1 MPLNLEILMKNLVR
15 RTSSFTR
22 EQGKKLIKEAYIKDV
37 KGKSIDGVYHIYGRV
52 LNEDKNW
59 DYDTHLKINMKNNE
73 IIGVNCSCETFKE
86 NSKQVKNY
94 MCKHI
99 SATGDA
105 FYSLAKKKIASKKP
119 MIKVENR
126 LVKENEKN
134 NEQQEKRFLS
144 LDISIKHMVKE
155 GIQFFNCE
163 FRIGVGNSNLILDLK
178 DFLYKNSLKKPLKFN
193 DSFTYNPLKDDFLKE
208 DKRILQFIG
217 ANSDKINGRY
227 LRLRQNSLKDFLKLI
242 DEKKK
247 INFNFNSIN
256 YEVKVRK
263 ENVPVA
269 LTLKEGKE
277 GFILS
282 HHKKFPVILNNTGDV
297 MFFDRNLYLPRKRQ
311 LEYYI
316 PIHKLFLKNNTITY
330 KKTLENLKNLLE
342 ELKNISKN
350 IVLDENVKIFKEKLM
365 KTTFY
370 FYENKGEIYCNVK
383 IDYCGYI
390 IDLIRDEK
398 DNSFLRDLK
407 SEKYIEFQLER
418 FKFIK
423 REEDFCFIG
432 DEEAMYDFFSKGLKK
447 IKEHGDVILS
457 KELQEFKVID
467 SSLISSELSELINF
481 YKLKFDFGDF
491 NIQELRESI
500 DAMKNGKRFYKTK
513 KTYLDLEEPGII
525 HFLNLLEDLGLDN
538 ISNNEINI
546 DKSKV
551 LYIQEKLKDRN
562 LSFIKGGKVL
572 QEIVN
577 KLLNKEFKR
586 KLVPKALN
594 AELRSYQKEGFKWI
608 NEITDLGFG
617 GVLADDMGLGKTL
630 QIIAFLLSQKKS
642 KSIVVVPTS
651 VIYNWMDEFEKF
663 APSLRIGLVHGSKT
677 RRDKVLNDF
686 KRSLGIKLDYMDTF
700 EGLDLDEE
708 ENINNSKEGKNKS
721 NDKNKT
727 KKSSKSY
734 ERYDILLT
742 TYGTLKNDE
751 EAYDNLSFDY
761 CIIDEAQN
769 IKNPSAQATL
779 SVKKIKSRCNI
790 ALTGTPIENNLM
802 ELWSIFDFVMPGYL
816 FTKERFR
823 ERFILDENN
832 LDELKSL
839 ITPFILRRLK
849 EDVLSE
855 LPEKLEKKY
864 LVEMKGKQKQI
875 YNSYVKAIKTK
886 LNESKISGKIGNE
899 KINLFAYL
907 TKLREIC
914 LDPSIV
920 IPEYNGGSG
929 KLIVVK
935 EIVKDASESGKKIL
949 LFSQFT
955 SVLKKIEDDFKREG
969 ISHLYLDGGTSAK
982 ERVERVKKFNED
994 ESIKVFLISLKAG
1007 GVGLNLTSASVVI
1020 HFDPWWNPAVEDQAT
1035 DRAHRFGQE
1044 NRVEVIKLVAKDT
1057 IEEKIVL
1064 MQEDKRELIQSLMD
1078 GKTMDGKGLK
1088 RLTEEE
1094 IAKLFE

>member
-1 MPLNLEILMKNLVR
+1 MNLDIFMKNLVR

-22 EQGKKLIKEAYIKDV
+22 EQGKKLIQEAYVKDV
-37 KGKSIDGVYHIYGRV
+37 KGKSIDGIYHIYGSV
-52 LNEDKNW
+52 LNDDKNW
-59 DYDTHLKINMKNNE
+59 DYNTHIKINMKNSD
-73 IIGVNCSCETFKE
+73 IMGTNCSCETFKE
-86 NSKQVKNY
+86 NSKHIKNY
-94 MCKHI
+94 VCKHI
-99 SATGDA
+99 SATNDV
-105 FYSLAKKKIASKKP
+105 FYSLAKKKMQKNKLKSNNKP
-119 MIKVENR
+119 K
-126 LVKENEKN
+126 LVKEKNEEHKGK
-134 NEQQEKRFLS
+134 EKRFLS
-144 LDISIKHMVKE
+144 LDINIKHMVKE
-155 GIQFFNCE
+155 GITLFNCE
-163 FRIGVGNSNLILDLK
+163 FRIGAGNLNLILDLK

-193 DSFTYNPLKDDFLKE
+193 DGFTYNPLKDEFLDE
-208 DKRILQFIG
+208 DKRVLQFVASHKDMI
-217 ANSDKINGRY
+217 SGRY
-227 LRLRQNSLKDFLKLI
+227 LRLKQNNLKDFLKLI

-256 YEVKVRK
+256 YEVKVKK

-277 GFILS
+277 EFVLS
-282 HHKKFPVILNNTGDV
+282 HHKKFPVLLNNLGDV

-330 KKTLENLKNLLE
+330 KKSLESLRNLLE

-350 IVLDENVKIFKEKLM
+350 IVLDENIRAFKEKIM
-365 KTTFY
+365 KTTFNLY
-370 FYENKGEIYCNVK
+370 KTEGKIYCNVK

-432 DEEAMYDFFSKGLKK
+432 NEEEMYELFSKGIKRLRELGEVLLSEELK
-447 IKEHGDVILS
+447 
-457 KELQEFKVID
+457 EFKVLD
-467 SSLISSELSELINF
+467 SSLISSELKELNNF

-491 NIQELRESI
+491 ELRELRESI
-500 DAMKNGKRFYKTK
+500 EAMKKGDRFYITK
-513 KTYLDLEEPGII
+513 KVYLDLEDHGIVN
-525 HFLNLLEDLGLDN
+525 FLNLLEDLGLENIKDN
-538 ISNNEINI
+538 EVYI

-562 LSFIKGGKVL
+562 LSFIKGGNVL
-572 QEIVN
+572 QEIVG

-594 AELRSYQKEGFKWI
+594 AELRPYQKEGFKWI

-663 APSLRIGLVHGSKT
+663 APSIRVGLVHGSKSK
-677 RRDKVLNDF
+677 RDKVLRDF
-686 KRSLGIKLDYMDTF
+686 KRGLGIKV
-700 EGLDLDEE
+700 EE
-708 ENINNSKEGKNKS
+708 ENLKE
-721 NDKNKT
+721 
-727 KKSSKSY
+727 KSY
-734 ERYDILLT
+734 EKYDVLLT

-751 EAYDNLSFDY
+751 KAYENLSFDY

-769 IKNPSAQATL
+769 IKNPAAQATL
-779 SVKKIKSRCNI
+779 SVKNIKSRCNI

-823 ERFILDENN
+823 ERFILDESN
-832 LDELKSL
+832 LSELKSL

-864 LVEMKGKQKQI
+864 LVEMKGKQKQL
-875 YNSYVKAIKTK
+875 YSFYVKAIKNQ
-886 LNESKISGKIGNE
+886 LNENKSSEKSGRD

-914 LDPSIV
+914 LDPSLV
-920 IPEYNGGSG
+920 VPDYTGGSS
-929 KLIVVK
+929 KLTVVK

-955 SVLKKIEDDFKREG
+955 SVLKKIEEDFKKEE
-969 ISHLYLDGGTSAK
+969 ISYLYLDGGTSAK
-982 ERVERVKKFNED
+982 DRVERVKKFNED
-994 ESIKVFLISLKAG
+994 SNIKVFLISLKAG
-1007 GVGLNLTSASVVI
+1007 GVGLNLTSASMVI

-1044 NRVEVIKLVAKDT
+1044 NKVEVIKLVAKDT

-1078 GKTMDGKGLK
+1078 GKTMDGNVLK

-1094 IAKLFE
+1094 ISKLFE

>member
-1 MPLNLEILMKNLVR
+1 MPLNLDIFMKNLVR

-22 EQGKKLIKEAYIKDV
+22 EQGKKLIQEAYVKDV
-37 KGKSIDGVYHIYGRV
+37 KGKSIDGIYHIYGSV
-52 LNEDKNW
+52 LNDDKNW
-59 DYDTHLKINMKNNE
+59 DYNTHIKINMQNSD
-73 IIGVNCSCETFKE
+73 IMGTNCSCETFKE
-86 NSKQVKNY
+86 NSKHIKNY
-94 MCKHI
+94 VCKHI
-99 SATGDA
+99 SATNDV
-105 FYSLAKKKIASKKP
+105 FYSLAKKKMQKNKLKSNNKP
-119 MIKVENR
+119 K
-126 LVKENEKN
+126 LVKEKNEEHKG
-134 NEQQEKRFLS
+134 QEKRFLS
-144 LDISIKHMVKE
+144 LDINIKHMLKE
-155 GIQFFNCE
+155 GITLFNCE
-163 FRIGVGNSNLILDLK
+163 FRIGTGNLNLILDLK

-193 DSFTYNPLKDDFLKE
+193 DGFTYNPLKDEFLDE
-208 DKRILQFIG
+208 DKRVLQFVASHKDMI
-217 ANSDKINGRY
+217 SGRY
-227 LRLRQNSLKDFLKLI
+227 LRLKQNNLKDFLKLI

-256 YEVKVRK
+256 YEVKVKK

-282 HHKKFPVILNNTGDV
+282 HHKKFPIILNNSGDV

-330 KKTLENLKNLLE
+330 KKSLENLRSLLE

-350 IVLDENVKIFKEKLM
+350 IVLDENIRVFKEKLM
-365 KTTFY
+365 KTTFNLY
-370 FYENKGEIYCNVK
+370 KNKEKIYCNVK

-432 DEEAMYDFFSKGLKK
+432 SEEEIYELLSKGIKK
-447 IKEHGDVILS
+447 L
-457 KELQEFKVID
+457 KELGEVLLSEELKAFKVLD
-467 SSLISSELSELINF
+467 SSFISSELIELSNF
-481 YKLKFDFGDF
+481 YKLKFDFGNF
-491 NIQELRESI
+491 ELRELMESI
-500 DAMKNGKRFYKTK
+500 EAMKRGDHFYRTNKV
-513 KTYLDLEEPGII
+513 YLDLEDPGIVN
-525 HFLNLLEDLGLDN
+525 FLNLLDDLGLENIKDN
-538 ISNNEINI
+538 EVYI

-562 LSFIKGGKVL
+562 LSFIKGGNVL
-572 QEIVN
+572 QEIVG

-594 AELRSYQKEGFKWI
+594 AELRPYQKEGFKWI

-663 APSLRIGLVHGSKT
+663 APSIRVGLVHGSKSK
-677 RRDKVLNDF
+677 RDKVLRDF
-686 KRSLGIKLDYMDTF
+686 KRGLGIKI
-700 EGLDLDEE
+700 EE
-708 ENINNSKEGKNKS
+708 ENLKE
-721 NDKNKT
+721 
-727 KKSSKSY
+727 KSY
-734 ERYDILLT
+734 EKYDVLLT

-751 EAYDNLSFDY
+751 KAYENLSFDY

-779 SVKKIKSRCNI
+779 SVKNIKSRCNI

-823 ERFILDENN
+823 ERFILDESN
-832 LDELKSL
+832 LSELKSL

-849 EDVLSE
+849 EEVLSE

-864 LVEMKGKQKQI
+864 LVEMKGKQKQL
-875 YNSYVKAIKTK
+875 YSFYVNAIKNQ
-886 LNESKISGKIGNE
+886 LNENKSSEKSGRD

-914 LDPSIV
+914 LDPSLV
-920 IPEYNGGSG
+920 VPDYKGGSS
-929 KLIVVK
+929 KLTVVK

-955 SVLKKIEDDFKREG
+955 SVLQKIEEDFKKED
-969 ISHLYLDGGTSAK
+969 ISYLYLDGGTSAK
-982 ERVERVKKFNED
+982 DRVERVKKFNED
-994 ESIKVFLISLKAG
+994 SNIKVFLISLKAG

-1044 NRVEVIKLVAKDT
+1044 NKVEVIKLVAKDT

-1094 IAKLFE
+1094 ISKLFE

>member
-1 MPLNLEILMKNLVR
+1 MNLDIFMKNLVR

-22 EQGKKLIKEAYIKDV
+22 EQGKKLIKEAYVKDV
-37 KGKSIDGVYHIYGRV
+37 KGKSIDGIYHIYGNV
-52 LNEDKNW
+52 LNDDKNW
-59 DYDTHLKINMKNNE
+59 DYNTHIKINMKNSD
-73 IIGVNCSCETFKE
+73 IIGTNCSCETFKE
-86 NSKQVKNY
+86 NSKHIKNY
-94 MCKHI
+94 VCKHI
-99 SATGDA
+99 SATNDV
-105 FYSLAKKKIASKKP
+105 FYSLVRKKVQKNKLKSN
-119 MIKVENR
+119 NR
-126 LVKENEKN
+126 TQLVKEKNEEHEGK
-134 NEQQEKRFLS
+134 EKRFLS
-144 LDISIKHMVKE
+144 LDINIKHMVKE
-155 GIQFFNCE
+155 GITLFNCE
-163 FRIGVGNSNLILDLK
+163 FRIGAGNLNLILDLK

-193 DSFTYNPLKDDFLKE
+193 DGFTYNPLRDEFLEE
-208 DKRILQFIG
+208 DKRVLQFVASHKDMI
-217 ANSDKINGRY
+217 SGRY
-227 LRLRQNSLKDFLKLI
+227 LRLKQNNLKDFLKLI

-256 YEVKVRK
+256 YEVKVKK

-282 HHKKFPVILNNTGDV
+282 HHKKFPVILNNLGDV

-330 KKTLENLKNLLE
+330 KKSLESLRNLLE

-350 IVLDENVKIFKEKLM
+350 IVLDENVRAFKEKLM
-365 KTTFY
+365 KTTFNLY
-370 FYENKGEIYCNVK
+370 KTKGKIYCNVK

-432 DEEAMYDFFSKGLKK
+432 NEEEMYELLSKGIKRLK
-447 IKEHGDVILS
+447 EFGEVLLS
-457 KELQEFKVID
+457 EELKEFKVLD
-467 SSLISSELSELINF
+467 SSLISSELIELSNF
-481 YKLKFDFGDF
+481 YKIKFDFGDF
-491 NIQELRESI
+491 ELRELRESI
-500 DAMKNGKRFYKTK
+500 EAMKRGERFYRTK
-513 KTYLDLEEPGII
+513 KVYLDLEDPGIVN
-525 HFLNLLEDLGLDN
+525 FLNLLEDLGLENIKDN
-538 ISNNEINI
+538 EVYI

-562 LSFIKGGKVL
+562 LSFIKGGNVL
-572 QEIVN
+572 QEIVG

-594 AELRSYQKEGFKWI
+594 AELRPYQKEGFKWI

-663 APSLRIGLVHGSKT
+663 APSIRVGLVHGSKSK
-677 RRDKVLNDF
+677 REKVLRDF
-686 KRSLGIKLDYMDTF
+686 KRGLGIKV
-700 EGLDLDEE
+700 EE
-708 ENINNSKEGKNKS
+708 ENLKE
-721 NDKNKT
+721 
-727 KKSSKSY
+727 KSY
-734 ERYDILLT
+734 EKYDVLLT

-751 EAYDNLSFDY
+751 KAYENLSFDY

-769 IKNPSAQATL
+769 IKNPTAQATL
-779 SVKKIKSRCNI
+779 SVKNIKSRCNI

-823 ERFILDENN
+823 ERFILDESN
-832 LDELKSL
+832 LSELKSL

-864 LVEMKGKQKQI
+864 LVEMKGKQKQL
-875 YNSYVKAIKTK
+875 YSFYVKAIKNE
-886 LNESKISGKIGNE
+886 LNENKSSEKSGKN

-914 LDPSIV
+914 LDPSLV
-920 IPEYNGGSG
+920 VSDYKGESS
-929 KLIVVK
+929 KLTVVK

-955 SVLKKIEDDFKREG
+955 SVLKKIEEDFRKED
-969 ISHLYLDGGTSAK
+969 ISYLYLDGGTSAR

-994 ESIKVFLISLKAG
+994 SNIKVFLISLKAG

-1044 NRVEVIKLVAKDT
+1044 NKVEVIKLVAKDT

-1094 IAKLFE
+1094 ISKLFE

>member
-1 MPLNLEILMKNLVR
+1 MPLNLDIFMKNLVR

-22 EQGKKLIKEAYIKDV
+22 EQGKKLIQEAYVKDV
-37 KGKSIDGVYHIYGRV
+37 RGKNIDGIYHIYGNV
-52 LNEDKNW
+52 LNDDKNW
-59 DYDTHLKINMKNNE
+59 DYNTHIKINMKNSD
-73 IIGVNCSCETFKE
+73 IMGTNCSCETFKE
-86 NSKQVKNY
+86 NSKHIKNY
-94 MCKHI
+94 VCKHI
-99 SATGDA
+99 SATNDV
-105 FYSLAKKKIASKKP
+105 FYSLAKKKMQKNKLKSNNKP
-119 MIKVENR
+119 K
-126 LVKENEKN
+126 LVKEKNEEHKG
-134 NEQQEKRFLS
+134 EEKRFLS
-144 LDISIKHMVKE
+144 LDINIKHMVKE
-155 GIQFFNCE
+155 GITLFNCE
-163 FRIGVGNSNLILDLK
+163 FRIGSGNLNLILDLK
-178 DFLYKNSLKKPLKFN
+178 DFLYKNILKKPLKFN
-193 DSFTYNPLKDDFLKE
+193 DGFTYNPLRDEFLEE
-208 DKRILQFIG
+208 DKRVLQFVASHKDMI
-217 ANSDKINGRY
+217 SGRY
-227 LRLRQNSLKDFLKLI
+227 LRLKQNNLKDFLKLI

-256 YEVKVRK
+256 YEVKIKK

-282 HHKKFPVILNNTGDV
+282 HHKKFPVLLNNLGDV

-330 KKTLENLKNLLE
+330 KKSLENLRNLLE

-350 IVLDENVKIFKEKLM
+350 IVLDENVRAFKEKLM
-365 KTTFY
+365 KTTFNLY
-370 FYENKGEIYCNVK
+370 KTKGKIYCNVK

-432 DEEAMYDFFSKGLKK
+432 NEEEMYELLSKGIKRLREFGEVLLSEELK
-447 IKEHGDVILS
+447 
-457 KELQEFKVID
+457 EFKVLD
-467 SSLISSELSELINF
+467 SSLISSELIELSNF

-491 NIQELRESI
+491 ELRELRESI
-500 DAMKNGKRFYKTK
+500 EAMKRGDRFYRTK
-513 KTYLDLEEPGII
+513 KVYLDLEDPGIVN
-525 HFLNLLEDLGLDN
+525 FLNLLEDLGLENIKDN
-538 ISNNEINI
+538 EVYI
-546 DKSKV
+546 DKSKF

-562 LSFIKGGKVL
+562 LSFIKGGNVL
-572 QEIVN
+572 QEIVG

-586 KLVPKALN
+586 KLVPRALN
-594 AELRSYQKEGFKWI
+594 AELRPYQKEGFKWI

-663 APSLRIGLVHGSKT
+663 APSIKIGLVHGSKSK
-677 RRDKVLNDF
+677 RDKVLRDF
-686 KRSLGIKLDYMDTF
+686 KRGLGIKVE
-700 EGLDLDEE
+700 EGNL
-708 ENINNSKEGKNKS
+708 KE
-721 NDKNKT
+721 
-727 KKSSKSY
+727 KSY
-734 ERYDILLT
+734 EKYDVLLT

-751 EAYDNLSFDY
+751 KAYENLSFDY

-769 IKNPSAQATL
+769 IKNPAAQATL
-779 SVKKIKSRCNI
+779 SVKNIKSRCNI

-823 ERFILDENN
+823 ERFILDESN
-832 LDELKSL
+832 LSELKSL

-864 LVEMKGKQKQI
+864 LVEMKGKQKQL
-875 YNSYVKAIKTK
+875 YSFYVKAIKNQ
-886 LNESKISGKIGNE
+886 LNENKSSEKSGRD

-914 LDPSIV
+914 LDPSLV
-920 IPEYNGGSG
+920 VPDYTGGSS
-929 KLIVVK
+929 KLTVVK

-955 SVLKKIEDDFKREG
+955 SVLQKIEEDFKKED
-969 ISHLYLDGGTSAK
+969 ISYLYLDGGTSAK
-982 ERVERVKKFNED
+982 DRVERVKKFNED
-994 ESIKVFLISLKAG
+994 SNIKVFLISLKAG
-1007 GVGLNLTSASVVI
+1007 GVGLNLTSASMVI

-1044 NRVEVIKLVAKDT
+1044 NKVEVIKLVAKDT

-1094 IAKLFE
+1094 ISKLFE

>member
-1 MPLNLEILMKNLVR
+1 MNLDIFMKNLVR

-22 EQGKKLIKEAYIKDV
+22 EQGKKLIQEAYVKDV
-37 KGKSIDGVYHIYGRV
+37 KGKSIDGIYHIYGSV
-52 LNEDKNW
+52 LNDDKNW
-59 DYDTHLKINMKNNE
+59 DYNTHIKINMKNSD
-73 IIGVNCSCETFKE
+73 IMGTNCSCETFKE
-86 NSKQVKNY
+86 NSKHIKNY
-94 MCKHI
+94 VCKHI
-99 SATGDA
+99 SATNDV
-105 FYSLAKKKIASKKP
+105 FYSLAKKKMQKNKLKSNNKP
-119 MIKVENR
+119 K
-126 LVKENEKN
+126 LVKEKNEEHKGK
-134 NEQQEKRFLS
+134 EKRFLS
-144 LDISIKHMVKE
+144 LDINIKHMVKE
-155 GIQFFNCE
+155 GITLFNCE
-163 FRIGVGNSNLILDLK
+163 FRIGAGNLNLILDLK
-178 DFLYKNSLKKPLKFN
+178 DLLYKNSLKKPLKFN
-193 DSFTYNPLKDDFLKE
+193 DGFTYNPLKDEFLDE
-208 DKRILQFIG
+208 DKRVLQFVASHKDMI
-217 ANSDKINGRY
+217 SGRY
-227 LRLRQNSLKDFLKLI
+227 LRLKQNNLKDFLKLI

-256 YEVKVRK
+256 YEVKVKK

-282 HHKKFPVILNNTGDV
+282 HHKKFPVILNNSGDV

-330 KKTLENLKNLLE
+330 KKSLENLRSLLE

-350 IVLDENVKIFKEKLM
+350 IVLDENIRVFKEKLM
-365 KTTFY
+365 KTTFNLY
-370 FYENKGEIYCNVK
+370 KNKGKIYCNVK

-407 SEKYIEFQLER
+407 NEKYIEFQLER

-432 DEEAMYDFFSKGLKK
+432 NEEEIYELLSKGIKRLREFGEVLLSEELKA
-447 IKEHGDVILS
+447 
-457 KELQEFKVID
+457 FKVLD
-467 SSLISSELSELINF
+467 SSFISSELKELNNF

-491 NIQELRESI
+491 ELRELRESI
-500 DAMKNGKRFYKTK
+500 EAMKRGDRFYRTK
-513 KTYLDLEEPGII
+513 KVYLDLEDPGIVN
-525 HFLNLLEDLGLDN
+525 FLNLLEDLGLENIKDN
-538 ISNNEINI
+538 EVYI

-562 LSFIKGGKVL
+562 LSFIKGGNVL
-572 QEIVN
+572 QEIVG

-594 AELRSYQKEGFKWI
+594 AELRPYQKEGFKWI

-663 APSLRIGLVHGSKT
+663 APSIRVGLVHGSKSK
-677 RRDKVLNDF
+677 RDKVLRDF
-686 KRSLGIKLDYMDTF
+686 KRGLGIKI
-700 EGLDLDEE
+700 EDE
-708 ENINNSKEGKNKS
+708 NLKE
-721 NDKNKT
+721 
-727 KKSSKSY
+727 KSY
-734 ERYDILLT
+734 EKYDVLLT

-751 EAYDNLSFDY
+751 KAYENLSFDY

-769 IKNPSAQATL
+769 IKNPAAQATL
-779 SVKKIKSRCNI
+779 SVKNIKSRCNI

-816 FTKERFR
+816 FTKDRFR
-823 ERFILDENN
+823 ERFILDESN
-832 LDELKSL
+832 LSELKSL

-864 LVEMKGKQKQI
+864 LVEMKGKQKQL
-875 YNSYVKAIKTK
+875 YSFYVKAIKNQ
-886 LNESKISGKIGNE
+886 LNENKSSAKSGRD

-914 LDPSIV
+914 LDPSLV
-920 IPEYNGGSG
+920 VPDYTGESS
-929 KLIVVK
+929 KLTVVK

-955 SVLKKIEDDFKREG
+955 SVLQKIEEDFKKED
-969 ISHLYLDGGTSAK
+969 ISYLYLDGGTSAK
-982 ERVERVKKFNED
+982 DRVERVKKFNED
-994 ESIKVFLISLKAG
+994 SNIKVFLISLKAG

-1044 NRVEVIKLVAKDT
+1044 NKVEVIKLVAKDT

-1094 IAKLFE
+1094 ISKLFE

>member
-1 MPLNLEILMKNLVR
+1 MNLDIFMKNLVR

-22 EQGKKLIKEAYIKDV
+22 EQGKKLIQEAYVKDV
-37 KGKSIDGVYHIYGRV
+37 KGKSIDGIYHIYGSV
-52 LNEDKNW
+52 LNDDKNW
-59 DYDTHLKINMKNNE
+59 DYNTHIKINMKNSD
-73 IIGVNCSCETFKE
+73 IMGTNCSCETFKE
-86 NSKQVKNY
+86 NSKHIKNY
-94 MCKHI
+94 VCKHI
-99 SATGDA
+99 SATNDV
-105 FYSLAKKKIASKKP
+105 FYSLAKKKMQKNKLKSNNKP
-119 MIKVENR
+119 K
-126 LVKENEKN
+126 LVKEKNEEHKGK
-134 NEQQEKRFLS
+134 EKRFLS
-144 LDISIKHMVKE
+144 LDINIKHMVKD
-155 GIQFFNCE
+155 GVTLFNCE
-163 FRIGVGNSNLILDLK
+163 FRIGAGNLNLILDLK

-193 DSFTYNPLKDDFLKE
+193 DGFTYNPLKDEFLDE
-208 DKRILQFIG
+208 DKRVFQFVASHKDMI
-217 ANSDKINGRY
+217 SGRY
-227 LRLRQNSLKDFLKLI
+227 LRLKQNNLKDFLKLI

-256 YEVKVRK
+256 YEVKVKK

-277 GFILS
+277 GFVLS
-282 HHKKFPVILNNTGDV
+282 HHKKFPVILNNLGDV

-330 KKTLENLKNLLE
+330 KKSLESLRNLLE

-350 IVLDENVKIFKEKLM
+350 IVLDENVRVFKEKLM
-365 KTTFY
+365 KTTFNLY
-370 FYENKGEIYCNVK
+370 KTEGKIYCNVK

-423 REEDFCFIG
+423 RGEDFCFIG
-432 DEEAMYDFFSKGLKK
+432 NEEEMYEFFSKGIRRLRELGEVLLSEELKA
-447 IKEHGDVILS
+447 
-457 KELQEFKVID
+457 FKVLD
-467 SSLISSELSELINF
+467 SSFISSELKELSNF

-491 NIQELRESI
+491 ELRELRESI
-500 DAMKNGKRFYKTK
+500 EAMKKGDRFYRTK
-513 KTYLDLEEPGII
+513 NVYLDLEDPGIVN
-525 HFLNLLEDLGLDN
+525 FLNLLDDLGLENIKDN
-538 ISNNEINI
+538 EVYI
-546 DKSKV
+546 DKNKV

-562 LSFIKGGKVL
+562 LSFIKGGNVL
-572 QEIVN
+572 QEIVG

-594 AELRSYQKEGFKWI
+594 AELRPYQKEGFKWI
-608 NEITDLGFG
+608 NEIIDLGFG

-663 APSLRIGLVHGSKT
+663 APSIKIGLVHGSKSK
-677 RRDKVLNDF
+677 RDKALRDF
-686 KRSLGIKLDYMDTF
+686 KRGLGIKI
-700 EGLDLDEE
+700 EE
-708 ENINNSKEGKNKS
+708 ENLKE
-721 NDKNKT
+721 
-727 KKSSKSY
+727 KSY
-734 ERYDILLT
+734 EKYDVLLT

-751 EAYDNLSFDY
+751 KAYENLSFDY

-769 IKNPSAQATL
+769 IKNPAAQATL
-779 SVKKIKSRCNI
+779 SVKNIKSRCNI

-823 ERFILDENN
+823 ERFILDESN
-832 LDELKSL
+832 LSELKSL

-864 LVEMKGKQKQI
+864 LVEMKGKQKQL
-875 YNSYVKAIKTK
+875 YSFYVKAIKNQ
-886 LNESKISGKIGNE
+886 LNENKSSEKSGRD

-914 LDPSIV
+914 LDPSLV
-920 IPEYNGGSG
+920 VPDYTGGSS
-929 KLIVVK
+929 KLTVVK

-955 SVLKKIEDDFKREG
+955 SVLKKIEEDFKKEE
-969 ISHLYLDGGTSAK
+969 ISYLYLDGGTSAK
-982 ERVERVKKFNED
+982 DRVERVKKFNED
-994 ESIKVFLISLKAG
+994 SNIKVFLISLKAG

-1044 NRVEVIKLVAKDT
+1044 NKVEVIKLVAKDT

-1094 IAKLFE
+1094 ISKLFE

>member
-1 MPLNLEILMKNLVR
+1 MPLNLDIFMKNLVR

-22 EQGKKLIKEAYIKDV
+22 EQGKKLIKEAYVKDV
-37 KGKSIDGVYHIYGRV
+37 KGKCIDGIYHIYGSV
-52 LNEDKNW
+52 LNDDKNW
-59 DYDTHLKINMKNNE
+59 DYNTHIKINMQNSD
-73 IIGVNCSCETFKE
+73 IIGTNCSCETFKE
-86 NSKQVKNY
+86 NSKHIKNY
-94 MCKHI
+94 VCKHI
-99 SATGDA
+99 SATNDV
-105 FYSLAKKKIASKKP
+105 FYSLAKKKMQKNKLKSNNKP
-119 MIKVENR
+119 K
-126 LVKENEKN
+126 LVKEKNEEHKGK
-134 NEQQEKRFLS
+134 EKRFLS
-144 LDISIKHMVKE
+144 LDINIKHMVKE
-155 GIQFFNCE
+155 GITLFNCE
-163 FRIGVGNSNLILDLK
+163 FRIGTGNLNLILDLK

-193 DSFTYNPLKDDFLKE
+193 DGFTYNPLKDEFLDE
-208 DKRILQFIG
+208 DKRVLQFV
-217 ANSDKINGRY
+217 ASHKDMVSGRY
-227 LRLRQNSLKDFLKLI
+227 LRLKQNNLKDFLKLV

-256 YEVKVRK
+256 YEVKVKK

-277 GFILS
+277 GFVLS
-282 HHKKFPVILNNTGDV
+282 HHKKFPVILNNSGDV

-330 KKTLENLKNLLE
+330 KKSLENLRSLLE

-350 IVLDENVKIFKEKLM
+350 IVLDENIRVFKEKLM
-365 KTTFY
+365 KTTFNLY
-370 FYENKGEIYCNVK
+370 KTKGRIYCNVK

-432 DEEAMYDFFSKGLKK
+432 SEEEMYELFSKGIKRLREIGEVLLSEELK
-447 IKEHGDVILS
+447 
-457 KELQEFKVID
+457 EFKVLD
-467 SSLISSELSELINF
+467 SSLISSELKELSNF

-491 NIQELRESI
+491 ELRELRESI
-500 DAMKNGKRFYKTK
+500 DAMKRGDRFYRTK
-513 KTYLDLEEPGII
+513 KVYLDLEDPGIVN
-525 HFLNLLEDLGLDN
+525 FLNLLEDLGLENINDN
-538 ISNNEINI
+538 EVYI

-562 LSFIKGGKVL
+562 LSFIKGGNVL
-572 QEIVN
+572 QEIVG

-594 AELRSYQKEGFKWI
+594 AELRPYQKEGFKWI

-642 KSIVVVPTS
+642 KSIVVVSTS

-663 APSLRIGLVHGSKT
+663 APSIRIGLVHGSKSK
-677 RRDKVLNDF
+677 RDKVLREF
-686 KRSLGIKLDYMDTF
+686 KRGLGIKI
-700 EGLDLDEE
+700 EE
-708 ENINNSKEGKNKS
+708 DNLKE
-721 NDKNKT
+721 
-727 KKSSKSY
+727 KSY
-734 ERYDILLT
+734 EKYDVLLT

-751 EAYDNLSFDY
+751 KAYENLSFDY

-769 IKNPSAQATL
+769 IKNPAAQATL
-779 SVKKIKSRCNI
+779 SVKNIKSRCNI

-823 ERFILDENN
+823 ERFILDESN
-832 LDELKSL
+832 LSELKYL

-864 LVEMKGKQKQI
+864 LVEMKGKQKQL
-875 YNSYVKAIKTK
+875 YSFYVKAIKNQ
-886 LNESKISGKIGNE
+886 LNENKSSEKSGRD
-899 KINLFAYL
+899 KINLFSYL

-914 LDPSIV
+914 LDPSLV
-920 IPEYNGGSG
+920 VPDYTGGSS
-929 KLIVVK
+929 KLTVVK

-955 SVLKKIEDDFKREG
+955 SVLKKIEEDFKKED
-969 ISHLYLDGGTSAK
+969 ISYLYLDGGTSSK
-982 ERVERVKKFNED
+982 DRVERVKKFNED
-994 ESIKVFLISLKAG
+994 SNIKVFLISLKAG

-1044 NRVEVIKLVAKDT
+1044 NKVEVIKLVAKDT

-1094 IAKLFE
+1094 ISKLFE

>member
-1 MPLNLEILMKNLVR
+1 MNLDIFMKNLVR

-22 EQGKKLIKEAYIKDV
+22 EQGKKLIQEAYVKDV
-37 KGKSIDGVYHIYGRV
+37 KGKSIDGIYHIYGSV
-52 LNEDKNW
+52 LNDDKNW
-59 DYDTHLKINMKNNE
+59 DYNTHIKINMQNSD
-73 IIGVNCSCETFKE
+73 IMGTNCSCETFKE
-86 NSKQVKNY
+86 NSKHIKNY
-94 MCKHI
+94 VCKHI
-99 SATGDA
+99 SATNDV
-105 FYSLAKKKIASKKP
+105 FYSLAKKKMQKNKLKSNNKP
-119 MIKVENR
+119 K
-126 LVKENEKN
+126 LVKEKNEEHKG
-134 NEQQEKRFLS
+134 QEKRFLS
-144 LDISIKHMVKE
+144 LDINIKHMLKE
-155 GIQFFNCE
+155 GITLFNCE
-163 FRIGVGNSNLILDLK
+163 FRIGTGNLNLILDLK

-193 DSFTYNPLKDDFLKE
+193 DGFTYNPLKDEFLDE
-208 DKRILQFIG
+208 DKRVLQFVASHKDMI
-217 ANSDKINGRY
+217 SGRY
-227 LRLRQNSLKDFLKLI
+227 LRLKQNNLKDFLKLI

-256 YEVKVRK
+256 YEVKVKK

-282 HHKKFPVILNNTGDV
+282 HHKKFPIILNNSGDV

-330 KKTLENLKNLLE
+330 KKSLENLRSLLE

-350 IVLDENVKIFKEKLM
+350 IVLDENIRVFKEKLM
-365 KTTFY
+365 KTTFNLY
-370 FYENKGEIYCNVK
+370 KNKEKVYCNVK

-432 DEEAMYDFFSKGLKK
+432 SEEEIYELLSKGIKK
-447 IKEHGDVILS
+447 L
-457 KELQEFKVID
+457 KELGEVLLSEELKAFKVLD
-467 SSLISSELSELINF
+467 SSFISSELIELSNF
-481 YKLKFDFGDF
+481 YKLKFDFGNF
-491 NIQELRESI
+491 ELRELMESI
-500 DAMKNGKRFYKTK
+500 EAMKRGDHFYRTNKV
-513 KTYLDLEEPGII
+513 YLDLEDPGIVN
-525 HFLNLLEDLGLDN
+525 FLNLLDDLGLENIKDN
-538 ISNNEINI
+538 EVYI

-562 LSFIKGGKVL
+562 LSFIKGGNVL
-572 QEIVN
+572 QEIVG

-594 AELRSYQKEGFKWI
+594 AELRPYQKEGFKWI

-663 APSLRIGLVHGSKT
+663 APSIRIGLVHGSKSK
-677 RRDKVLNDF
+677 RDKVLRDF
-686 KRSLGIKLDYMDTF
+686 KRGLGIKI
-700 EGLDLDEE
+700 EE
-708 ENINNSKEGKNKS
+708 ENLKE
-721 NDKNKT
+721 
-727 KKSSKSY
+727 KSY
-734 ERYDILLT
+734 EKYDVLLT

-751 EAYDNLSFDY
+751 KAYENLSFDY

-779 SVKKIKSRCNI
+779 SVKNIKSRCNI

-823 ERFILDENN
+823 ERFILDESN
-832 LDELKSL
+832 LSELKSL

-849 EDVLSE
+849 EEVLSE

-864 LVEMKGKQKQI
+864 LVEMKGKQKQL
-875 YNSYVKAIKTK
+875 YSFYVNAIKNQ
-886 LNESKISGKIGNE
+886 LNENKSSEKSGRD

-914 LDPSIV
+914 LDPSLV
-920 IPEYNGGSG
+920 VPDYKGGSS
-929 KLIVVK
+929 KLTVVK

-955 SVLKKIEDDFKREG
+955 SVLQKIEEDFKKED
-969 ISHLYLDGGTSAK
+969 ISYLYLDGGTSAK
-982 ERVERVKKFNED
+982 DRVERVKKFNED
-994 ESIKVFLISLKAG
+994 SNIKVFLISLKAG

-1044 NRVEVIKLVAKDT
+1044 NKVEVIKLVAKDT

-1094 IAKLFE
+1094 ISKLFE

>member
-1 MPLNLEILMKNLVR
+1 MPLNLDIFMKNLVR

-22 EQGKKLIKEAYIKDV
+22 EQGKKLIQEAYVKDV
-37 KGKSIDGVYHIYGRV
+37 KGKSIDGIYHIYGSV
-52 LNEDKNW
+52 LNDDKNW
-59 DYDTHLKINMKNNE
+59 DYNTHIKINMQNSD
-73 IIGVNCSCETFKE
+73 IMGTNCSCETFKE
-86 NSKQVKNY
+86 NSKHIKNY
-94 MCKHI
+94 VCKHI
-99 SATGDA
+99 SATNDV
-105 FYSLAKKKIASKKP
+105 FYSLAKKKMQKNKLKSNNKP
-119 MIKVENR
+119 KLIK
-126 LVKENEKN
+126 EKN
-134 NEQQEKRFLS
+134 EEHKGKEKRFLS
-144 LDISIKHMVKE
+144 LDINVKHMVKE
-155 GIQFFNCE
+155 GITLFNCE
-163 FRIGVGNSNLILDLK
+163 FRIGAGNLNLILDLK

-193 DSFTYNPLKDDFLKE
+193 DGFTYNPLKDEFLEE
-208 DKRILQFIG
+208 DKRVLQFVASHKDMI
-217 ANSDKINGRY
+217 SGRY
-227 LRLRQNSLKDFLKLI
+227 LRLKQNNLKDFLKLI

-256 YEVKVRK
+256 YEVKVKK

-277 GFILS
+277 GFVLS
-282 HHKKFPVILNNTGDV
+282 HHKKFPVILNNSGDV

-330 KKTLENLKNLLE
+330 KKSLENLRSLLE

-350 IVLDENVKIFKEKLM
+350 IVLDENIRVFKEKLM
-365 KTTFY
+365 KTTFNLY
-370 FYENKGEIYCNVK
+370 KNKEKIYCNVK

-432 DEEAMYDFFSKGLKK
+432 NEEEMYELFSKGIKRLRELGEVLLSEELK
-447 IKEHGDVILS
+447 
-457 KELQEFKVID
+457 EFKVLD
-467 SSLISSELSELINF
+467 SSLISSELKELSNF

-491 NIQELRESI
+491 ELRELRESI
-500 DAMKNGKRFYKTK
+500 EAMKKGDRFYRTK
-513 KTYLDLEEPGII
+513 KVYLDLEDHGIVN
-525 HFLNLLEDLGLDN
+525 FLNLLEDLGLENIKDN
-538 ISNNEINI
+538 EVYI

-562 LSFIKGGKVL
+562 LSFIKGGNVL
-572 QEIVN
+572 QEIVG
-577 KLLNKEFKR
+577 KLLNKQFKR

-594 AELRSYQKEGFKWI
+594 AELRPYQKEGFKWI

-663 APSLRIGLVHGSKT
+663 APSIRIGLVHGSKSK
-677 RRDKVLNDF
+677 RDKVLRDF
-686 KRSLGIKLDYMDTF
+686 KRGLGIKI
-700 EGLDLDEE
+700 EE
-708 ENINNSKEGKNKS
+708 SNLKE
-721 NDKNKT
+721 
-727 KKSSKSY
+727 KSY
-734 ERYDILLT
+734 EKYDVLLT

-751 EAYDNLSFDY
+751 KSYENLSFDY

-769 IKNPSAQATL
+769 IKNPVAQATL
-779 SVKKIKSRCNI
+779 SVKNIKSRCNI

-823 ERFILDENN
+823 ERFILDESN
-832 LDELKSL
+832 LSELKSL

-864 LVEMKGKQKQI
+864 LVEMKGKQKQL
-875 YNSYVKAIKTK
+875 YSFYVKAIKNQ
-886 LNESKISGKIGNE
+886 LNENKSSEKSGRD

-914 LDPSIV
+914 LDPSLV
-920 IPEYNGGSG
+920 VPDYTGGSS
-929 KLIVVK
+929 KLTVVK

-955 SVLKKIEDDFKREG
+955 SVLKKIEEDFKKED
-969 ISHLYLDGGTSAK
+969 ISYLYLDGGTSAK
-982 ERVERVKKFNED
+982 DRVERVKKFNED
-994 ESIKVFLISLKAG
+994 SNIKVFLISLKAG

-1044 NRVEVIKLVAKDT
+1044 NKVEVIKLVAKDT

-1094 IAKLFE
+1094 ISKLFE

>member
-1 MPLNLEILMKNLVR
+1 MPLNLDIFMKNLVR

-22 EQGKKLIKEAYIKDV
+22 EQGKKLIREAYVKDV
-37 KGKSIDGVYHIYGRV
+37 KGKSIDGIYHIYGSV
-52 LNEDKNW
+52 LNDDKNW
-59 DYDTHLKINMKNNE
+59 DYNTHIKINMKNSD
-73 IIGVNCSCETFKE
+73 IMGTNCSCETFKE
-86 NSKQVKNY
+86 NSKHIKNY
-94 MCKHI
+94 VCKHI
-99 SATGDA
+99 SATNDV
-105 FYSLAKKKIASKKP
+105 FYFLAKKKMQKNKLKSNNKP
-119 MIKVENR
+119 K
-126 LVKENEKN
+126 LVKEKNEEHKGK
-134 NEQQEKRFLS
+134 EKRFLS
-144 LDISIKHMVKE
+144 LDINIKHMVKE
-155 GIQFFNCE
+155 GITLFNCE
-163 FRIGVGNSNLILDLK
+163 FRIGAGNLNLILDLK

-193 DSFTYNPLKDDFLKE
+193 DGFTYNPLKDEFLDE
-208 DKRILQFIG
+208 DKRVLQFVASHKDMI
-217 ANSDKINGRY
+217 SGRY
-227 LRLRQNSLKDFLKLI
+227 LRLKQNNLKDFLKLI

-247 INFNFNSIN
+247 INFNFNLIN
-256 YEVKVRK
+256 YEVKVKK

-277 GFILS
+277 GFVLS
-282 HHKKFPVILNNTGDV
+282 HHKKFPVILNNSGDV

-316 PIHKLFLKNNTITY
+316 PIHKLFLKNNAITY
-330 KKTLENLKNLLE
+330 KKSLENLRSLLE

-350 IVLDENVKIFKEKLM
+350 IVLDENIRVFKEKLM
-365 KTTFY
+365 KTTFNLY
-370 FYENKGEIYCNVK
+370 KTKGKIYCNVK

-407 SEKYIEFQLER
+407 NEKYIEFQLER

-432 DEEAMYDFFSKGLKK
+432 NEEEMYELLSKGIKRLREFGEVLLSEELK
-447 IKEHGDVILS
+447 
-457 KELQEFKVID
+457 EFKVLD
-467 SSLISSELSELINF
+467 SALISSELKELSNF

-491 NIQELRESI
+491 ELRELRESI
-500 DAMKNGKRFYKTK
+500 EAMKKGDRFYRTK
-513 KTYLDLEEPGII
+513 KVYLDLEDPGIVN
-525 HFLNLLEDLGLDN
+525 FLNLLEDLGLENIKDN
-538 ISNNEINI
+538 EVYI

-562 LSFIKGGKVL
+562 LSFIKGGNVL
-572 QEIVN
+572 QEIVG

-594 AELRSYQKEGFKWI
+594 AELRPYQKEGFKWI

-617 GVLADDMGLGKTL
+617 GVLADDMGLGKTI

-663 APSLRIGLVHGSKT
+663 APSIRVGLVHGSKSK
-677 RRDKVLNDF
+677 RDKVLRDF
-686 KRSLGIKLDYMDTF
+686 KRGLGIKI
-700 EGLDLDEE
+700 EE
-708 ENINNSKEGKNKS
+708 DNLKE
-721 NDKNKT
+721 
-727 KKSSKSY
+727 KSY
-734 ERYDILLT
+734 EKYDVLLT

-751 EAYDNLSFDY
+751 KAYENLSFDY

-769 IKNPSAQATL
+769 IKNPAAQATL
-779 SVKKIKSRCNI
+779 AVKNIKSRCNI

-816 FTKERFR
+816 FTKDRFR
-823 ERFILDENN
+823 ERFILDESN
-832 LDELKSL
+832 LSELKSL

-864 LVEMKGKQKQI
+864 LVEMKGKQKQL
-875 YNSYVKAIKTK
+875 YSFYVKAIKNQ
-886 LNESKISGKIGNE
+886 LNENKSSEKSGRD

-914 LDPSIV
+914 LDPSLV
-920 IPEYNGGSG
+920 VPDYTGGSS
-929 KLIVVK
+929 KLTVVK

-955 SVLKKIEDDFKREG
+955 SVLQKIEEDFKKED
-969 ISHLYLDGGTSAK
+969 ISYLYLDGGTSAK
-982 ERVERVKKFNED
+982 DRVERVKKFNED
-994 ESIKVFLISLKAG
+994 SNIKVFLISLKAG

-1044 NRVEVIKLVAKDT
+1044 NKVEVIKLVAKDT

-1094 IAKLFE
+1094 ISKLFE

>member
-1 MPLNLEILMKNLVR
+1 MPLNLDIFMKNLVR

-22 EQGKKLIKEAYIKDV
+22 EQGKKLIQEAYVKDV
-37 KGKSIDGVYHIYGRV
+37 KGKSIDGIYHIYGSV
-52 LNEDKNW
+52 LNDDKNW
-59 DYDTHLKINMKNNE
+59 DYNTHIKINMKNSD
-73 IIGVNCSCETFKE
+73 IMGTNCSCETFKE
-86 NSKQVKNY
+86 NSKHIKNY
-94 MCKHI
+94 VCKHI
-99 SATGDA
+99 SATNDV
-105 FYSLAKKKIASKKP
+105 FYSLAKKKMQKNKLKSNNKP
-119 MIKVENR
+119 K
-126 LVKENEKN
+126 LVKEKNEEHKGK
-134 NEQQEKRFLS
+134 EKRFLS
-144 LDISIKHMVKE
+144 LDINIKHMVKD
-155 GIQFFNCE
+155 GVTLFNCE
-163 FRIGVGNSNLILDLK
+163 FRIGAGNLNLILDLK

-193 DSFTYNPLKDDFLKE
+193 DGFTYNPLKDEFLDE
-208 DKRILQFIG
+208 DKRVLQFVASHKDMI
-217 ANSDKINGRY
+217 SGRY
-227 LRLRQNSLKDFLKLI
+227 LRLKQNNLKDFLKLI

-256 YEVKVRK
+256 YEVKVKK

-277 GFILS
+277 GFVLS
-282 HHKKFPVILNNTGDV
+282 HHKKFPVILNNLGDV

-330 KKTLENLKNLLE
+330 KKSLESLRNLLE

-350 IVLDENVKIFKEKLM
+350 IVLDENVRVFKEKLM
-365 KTTFY
+365 KTTFNLY
-370 FYENKGEIYCNVK
+370 KTEGKIYCNVK

-432 DEEAMYDFFSKGLKK
+432 SEEEMYELFSKGIKRLRELGEVLLSEELK
-447 IKEHGDVILS
+447 
-457 KELQEFKVID
+457 EFKVLD
-467 SSLISSELSELINF
+467 SSLISSELIELSNF

-491 NIQELRESI
+491 ELRELRESI
-500 DAMKNGKRFYKTK
+500 EAMKKGDRFYRTK
-513 KTYLDLEEPGII
+513 KVYLDLEDPGIVN
-525 HFLNLLEDLGLDN
+525 FLNLLEDLGLENIKDN
-538 ISNNEINI
+538 EVYI

-562 LSFIKGGKVL
+562 LSFIKGGNVL
-572 QEIVN
+572 QEIVG

-594 AELRSYQKEGFKWI
+594 VELRPYQKEGFKWI

-663 APSLRIGLVHGSKT
+663 APSIRIGLVHGSKSK
-677 RRDKVLNDF
+677 RDKVLRDF
-686 KRSLGIKLDYMDTF
+686 KRGLGIKI
-700 EGLDLDEE
+700 EE
-708 ENINNSKEGKNKS
+708 ENLKE
-721 NDKNKT
+721 
-727 KKSSKSY
+727 KSY
-734 ERYDILLT
+734 EKYDVLLT

-751 EAYDNLSFDY
+751 KAYENLSFDY

-769 IKNPSAQATL
+769 IKNPAAQATL
-779 SVKKIKSRCNI
+779 SVKNIKSRCNI

-823 ERFILDENN
+823 ERFILDESN
-832 LDELKSL
+832 LSELKSL

-864 LVEMKGKQKQI
+864 LVEMKGKQKQL
-875 YNSYVKAIKTK
+875 YSFYVKAIKNQ
-886 LNESKISGKIGNE
+886 LNENKSSEKSGRD

-914 LDPSIV
+914 LDPSLV
-920 IPEYNGGSG
+920 VPDYTGGSS
-929 KLIVVK
+929 KLTVVK

-955 SVLKKIEDDFKREG
+955 SVLKKIEDDFKKED
-969 ISHLYLDGGTSAK
+969 ISYLYLDGGTSAK
-982 ERVERVKKFNED
+982 DRVERVKKFNED
-994 ESIKVFLISLKAG
+994 SNIKVFLISLKAG

-1044 NRVEVIKLVAKDT
+1044 NKVEVIKLVAKDT

-1094 IAKLFE
+1094 ISKLFE

>member
-1 MPLNLEILMKNLVR
+1 MPLNLDIFMKNLVR

-22 EQGKKLIKEAYIKDV
+22 EQGKKLIQEAYVKDV
-37 KGKSIDGVYHIYGRV
+37 KGKSIDGIYHIYGSV
-52 LNEDKNW
+52 LNDDKNW
-59 DYDTHLKINMKNNE
+59 DYNTHIKINMKNSD
-73 IIGVNCSCETFKE
+73 IMGTNCSCETFKE
-86 NSKQVKNY
+86 NSKHIKNY
-94 MCKHI
+94 VCKHI
-99 SATGDA
+99 SATNDV
-105 FYSLAKKKIASKKP
+105 FYSLAKKKMQKNKLKSNNKP
-119 MIKVENR
+119 K
-126 LVKENEKN
+126 LVKEKNEEHKGK
-134 NEQQEKRFLS
+134 EKRFLS
-144 LDISIKHMVKE
+144 LDINIKHMVKE
-155 GIQFFNCE
+155 GITLFNCE
-163 FRIGVGNSNLILDLK
+163 FRIGAGNLNLILDLK

-193 DSFTYNPLKDDFLKE
+193 DGFTYNPLKDEFLDE
-208 DKRILQFIG
+208 DKRVLQFVASHKDMI
-217 ANSDKINGRY
+217 SGRY
-227 LRLRQNSLKDFLKLI
+227 LRLKQNNLKDFLKLI

-256 YEVKVRK
+256 YEVKVKK

-277 GFILS
+277 EFVLS
-282 HHKKFPVILNNTGDV
+282 HHKKFPVLLNNLGDV

-330 KKTLENLKNLLE
+330 KKSLESLRNLLE

-350 IVLDENVKIFKEKLM
+350 IVLDENVRAFKEKLM
-365 KTTFY
+365 KTTFNLY
-370 FYENKGEIYCNVK
+370 KTEGKIYCNVK

-432 DEEAMYDFFSKGLKK
+432 NEEEMYELFSKGIKRLRELGEVLLSEELK
-447 IKEHGDVILS
+447 
-457 KELQEFKVID
+457 EFKVLD
-467 SSLISSELSELINF
+467 SSLISSELKELNNF

-491 NIQELRESI
+491 ELRELRESI
-500 DAMKNGKRFYKTK
+500 EAMKKGDRFYITK
-513 KTYLDLEEPGII
+513 KVYLDLEDHGIVN
-525 HFLNLLEDLGLDN
+525 FLNLLEDLGLENIKDN
-538 ISNNEINI
+538 EVYI

-562 LSFIKGGKVL
+562 LSFIKGGNVL
-572 QEIVN
+572 QEIVG

-594 AELRSYQKEGFKWI
+594 AELRPYQKEGFKWI

-663 APSLRIGLVHGSKT
+663 APSIRVGLVHGSKSK
-677 RRDKVLNDF
+677 RDKVLRDF
-686 KRSLGIKLDYMDTF
+686 KRGLGIKV
-700 EGLDLDEE
+700 EE
-708 ENINNSKEGKNKS
+708 ENLKE
-721 NDKNKT
+721 
-727 KKSSKSY
+727 KSY
-734 ERYDILLT
+734 EKYDVLLT

-751 EAYDNLSFDY
+751 KAYENLSFDY

-769 IKNPSAQATL
+769 IKNPAAQATL
-779 SVKKIKSRCNI
+779 SVKNIKSRCNI

-823 ERFILDENN
+823 ERFILDESN
-832 LDELKSL
+832 LSELKSL

-864 LVEMKGKQKQI
+864 LVEMKGKQKQL
-875 YNSYVKAIKTK
+875 YSFYVKAIKNQ
-886 LNESKISGKIGNE
+886 LNENKSSEKSGRD

-914 LDPSIV
+914 LDPSLV
-920 IPEYNGGSG
+920 VPDYTGGSS
-929 KLIVVK
+929 KLTVVK

-955 SVLKKIEDDFKREG
+955 SVLKKIEEDFKKEE
-969 ISHLYLDGGTSAK
+969 ISYLYLDGGTSAK
-982 ERVERVKKFNED
+982 DRVERVKKFNED
-994 ESIKVFLISLKAG
+994 SNIKVFLISLKAG
-1007 GVGLNLTSASVVI
+1007 GVGLNLTSASMVI

-1044 NRVEVIKLVAKDT
+1044 NKVEVIKLVAKDS

-1078 GKTMDGKGLK
+1078 GKTMDGKVLK

-1094 IAKLFE
+1094 ISKLFE

>member
-1 MPLNLEILMKNLVR
+1 MPLNLDIFMKNLVR

-22 EQGKKLIKEAYIKDV
+22 EQGKKLIKEAYVKDV
-37 KGKSIDGVYHIYGRV
+37 RGKSIDGIYHIYGSV
-52 LNEDKNW
+52 LNDDKNW
-59 DYDTHLKINMKNNE
+59 DYNTHIKINMKNSD
-73 IIGVNCSCETFKE
+73 IVGTNCSCETFKE
-86 NSKQVKNY
+86 NSKHIKNY
-94 MCKHI
+94 VCKHI
-99 SATGDA
+99 SATNDV
-105 FYSLAKKKIASKKP
+105 FYSLAKKKMQNNKLKSNNKTQ
-119 MIKVENR
+119 
-126 LVKENEKN
+126 LVKEKNEEHKG
-134 NEQQEKRFLS
+134 QEKRFLS
-144 LDISIKHMVKE
+144 LDINIKHMVKE
-155 GIQFFNCE
+155 GITLFNCE
-163 FRIGVGNSNLILDLK
+163 FRIGAGNLNLILDLK

-193 DSFTYNPLKDDFLKE
+193 DGFTYNPLKDEFLDE
-208 DKRILQFIG
+208 DKRVLQFVASHKDMI
-217 ANSDKINGRY
+217 SGRY
-227 LRLRQNSLKDFLKLI
+227 LRLKQNNLKDFLKLI

-256 YEVKVRK
+256 YEVKVKK

-277 GFILS
+277 GFVLS
-282 HHKKFPVILNNTGDV
+282 HHKKFPVILNNLGDV

-330 KKTLENLKNLLE
+330 KKSLENLRSLLE

-350 IVLDENVKIFKEKLM
+350 IVLDENIRVFKEKLM
-365 KTTFY
+365 KTTFNLY
-370 FYENKGEIYCNVK
+370 KTKGKIYCNVK

-398 DNSFLRDLK
+398 DNNFLRNLK

-432 DEEAMYDFFSKGLKK
+432 NEEEMYELFSKGIKRLRELGEVLLSEELK
-447 IKEHGDVILS
+447 
-457 KELQEFKVID
+457 EFKVLD
-467 SSLISSELSELINF
+467 SSLISSELKELSNF

-491 NIQELRESI
+491 ELRELRESI
-500 DAMKNGKRFYKTK
+500 EAMKKGDRFYRTK
-513 KTYLDLEEPGII
+513 KVYLDLEDPGIVN
-525 HFLNLLEDLGLDN
+525 FLNLLEDLGLENIKDN
-538 ISNNEINI
+538 EVYI

-562 LSFIKGGKVL
+562 LSFIKGGNVL
-572 QEIVN
+572 QEIVG

-594 AELRSYQKEGFKWI
+594 AELRPYQKEGFKWI

-651 VIYNWMDEFEKF
+651 VIYNWIDEFEKF
-663 APSLRIGLVHGSKT
+663 APSIRVGLVHGSKSK
-677 RRDKVLNDF
+677 RDKVLRDF
-686 KRSLGIKLDYMDTF
+686 KRGLGIKV
-700 EGLDLDEE
+700 EE
-708 ENINNSKEGKNKS
+708 ENLKE
-721 NDKNKT
+721 
-727 KKSSKSY
+727 KSY
-734 ERYDILLT
+734 EKYDVLLT

-751 EAYDNLSFDY
+751 KAYENLSFDY

-769 IKNPSAQATL
+769 IKNPAAQATL
-779 SVKKIKSRCNI
+779 SVKNIKSRCNI

-823 ERFILDENN
+823 ERFILDESN
-832 LDELKSL
+832 LSELKSL

-864 LVEMKGKQKQI
+864 LVEMKGKQKQL
-875 YNSYVKAIKTK
+875 YSFYVKAIKNQ
-886 LNESKISGKIGNE
+886 LNENKSSEKSGRD

-914 LDPSIV
+914 LDPSLV
-920 IPEYNGGSG
+920 VPDYTGGSS
-929 KLIVVK
+929 KLTVVK

-955 SVLKKIEDDFKREG
+955 SVLQKIEEDFKKED
-969 ISHLYLDGGTSAK
+969 ISYLYLDGGTSAK
-982 ERVERVKKFNED
+982 DRVERVKKFNED
-994 ESIKVFLISLKAG
+994 SNIKVFLISLKAG
-1007 GVGLNLTSASVVI
+1007 GVGLNLTSASMVI

-1044 NRVEVIKLVAKDT
+1044 NKVEVIKLVAKDT

-1094 IAKLFE
+1094 IIKLFE

>member
-1 MPLNLEILMKNLVR
+1 MPLNLDIFMKNLVR

-22 EQGKKLIKEAYIKDV
+22 EQGKKLIQEAYVKDV
-37 KGKSIDGVYHIYGRV
+37 KGKSIDGIYHIYGSV
-52 LNEDKNW
+52 LNDDKNW
-59 DYDTHLKINMKNNE
+59 DYNTHIKINMQNSD
-73 IIGVNCSCETFKE
+73 IMGTNCSCETFKE
-86 NSKQVKNY
+86 NSKHIKNY
-94 MCKHI
+94 VCKHI
-99 SATGDA
+99 SATNDV
-105 FYSLAKKKIASKKP
+105 FYSLAKKKMQNNKSKSNNKP
-119 MIKVENR
+119 K
-126 LVKENEKN
+126 LVKDKNEEHKGK
-134 NEQQEKRFLS
+134 EKRFLS
-144 LDISIKHMVKE
+144 LDINIKHMVKE
-155 GIQFFNCE
+155 GITLFNCE
-163 FRIGVGNSNLILDLK
+163 FRIGAGNLNLILDLK

-193 DSFTYNPLKDDFLKE
+193 DGFTYNPLKDEFLDE
-208 DKRILQFIG
+208 DKRVLQFVASHKDMI
-217 ANSDKINGRY
+217 SGRY
-227 LRLRQNSLKDFLKLI
+227 LRLKQNNLKDFLKLI

-256 YEVKVRK
+256 YEVKVKK

-282 HHKKFPVILNNTGDV
+282 HHKKFPIILNNSGDV

-330 KKTLENLKNLLE
+330 KKSLENLRSLLE

-350 IVLDENVKIFKEKLM
+350 IVLDENIRVFKEKLM
-365 KTTFY
+365 KTTFNLY
-370 FYENKGEIYCNVK
+370 KNKEKIYCNVK

-432 DEEAMYDFFSKGLKK
+432 NKEEMYELFSKGIKRLRELGEVLLSEELK
-447 IKEHGDVILS
+447 
-457 KELQEFKVID
+457 EFKVLD
-467 SSLISSELSELINF
+467 SSLISSELKELSNF

-491 NIQELRESI
+491 ELRELRESVE
-500 DAMKNGKRFYKTK
+500 AMKRGDRFYRTK
-513 KTYLDLEEPGII
+513 KVYLDLEDPGIVN
-525 HFLNLLEDLGLDN
+525 FLNLLEDLGLENIKDN
-538 ISNNEINI
+538 EVYI
-546 DKSKV
+546 DKSKF

-562 LSFIKGGKVL
+562 LSFIKGGNVF
-572 QEIVN
+572 QEIVG

-586 KLVPKALN
+586 KLVPRALN
-594 AELRSYQKEGFKWI
+594 AELRPYQKEGFKWI

-663 APSLRIGLVHGSKT
+663 APSIRVGLVHGSKSK
-677 RRDKVLNDF
+677 RDKVLRDF
-686 KRSLGIKLDYMDTF
+686 KRGLGIKI
-700 EGLDLDEE
+700 EE
-708 ENINNSKEGKNKS
+708 ENLKE
-721 NDKNKT
+721 
-727 KKSSKSY
+727 KSY
-734 ERYDILLT
+734 EKYDVLLT

-751 EAYDNLSFDY
+751 KAYENLSFDY

-779 SVKKIKSRCNI
+779 SVKNIKSRCNI

-823 ERFILDENN
+823 ERFILDESN
-832 LDELKSL
+832 LSELKSL

-864 LVEMKGKQKQI
+864 LVEMKGKQKQL
-875 YNSYVKAIKTK
+875 YSFYVKAIKNQ
-886 LNESKISGKIGNE
+886 LNENKSSEKSGRD

-914 LDPSIV
+914 LDPSLV
-920 IPEYNGGSG
+920 VPDYTGESS
-929 KLIVVK
+929 KLTVVK

-955 SVLKKIEDDFKREG
+955 SVLQKIEEDFKKED
-969 ISHLYLDGGTSAK
+969 ISYLYLDGETSAK
-982 ERVERVKKFNED
+982 DRVERVKKFNED
-994 ESIKVFLISLKAG
+994 SNIKVFLISLKAG

-1044 NRVEVIKLVAKDT
+1044 NKVEVIKLVAKDT

-1064 MQEDKRELIQSLMD
+1064 MQEDKRELIKSLMD
-1078 GKTMDGKGLK
+1078 GKTMDGKVLK

-1094 IAKLFE
+1094 ISKLFE

>member
-1 MPLNLEILMKNLVR
+1 MNLDIFMKNLVR

-22 EQGKKLIKEAYIKDV
+22 EQGKKLIQEAYVKDV
-37 KGKSIDGVYHIYGRV
+37 KGKSIDGIYHIYGSV
-52 LNEDKNW
+52 LNDDKNW
-59 DYDTHLKINMKNNE
+59 DYNTHIKINMQNSD
-73 IIGVNCSCETFKE
+73 IMGTNCSCETFKE
-86 NSKQVKNY
+86 NSKHIKNY
-94 MCKHI
+94 VCKHI
-99 SATGDA
+99 SATNDV
-105 FYSLAKKKIASKKP
+105 FYSLAKKKMQNNKSKSNNKP
-119 MIKVENR
+119 K
-126 LVKENEKN
+126 LVKDKNEEHKGK
-134 NEQQEKRFLS
+134 EKRFLS
-144 LDISIKHMVKE
+144 LDINIKHMVKE
-155 GIQFFNCE
+155 GITLFNCE
-163 FRIGVGNSNLILDLK
+163 FRIGAGNLNLILDLK

-193 DSFTYNPLKDDFLKE
+193 DGFTYNPLKDEFLDE
-208 DKRILQFIG
+208 DKRVLQFVASHKDMI
-217 ANSDKINGRY
+217 SGRY
-227 LRLRQNSLKDFLKLI
+227 LRLKQNNLKDFLKLI

-256 YEVKVRK
+256 YEVKVKK

-277 GFILS
+277 EFVLS
-282 HHKKFPVILNNTGDV
+282 HHKKFPVLLNNLGDV

-330 KKTLENLKNLLE
+330 KKSLESLRNLLE

-350 IVLDENVKIFKEKLM
+350 IVLDENVRAFKEKLM
-365 KTTFY
+365 KTTFNLY
-370 FYENKGEIYCNVK
+370 KNKEKIYCNVK

-432 DEEAMYDFFSKGLKK
+432 NEEEMYELLSKGIKRLRELGEVLLSEELK
-447 IKEHGDVILS
+447 
-457 KELQEFKVID
+457 EFKVLD
-467 SSLISSELSELINF
+467 SSLISSELKELSNF

-491 NIQELRESI
+491 ELRELRKSI
-500 DAMKNGKRFYKTK
+500 EAMKKGNSFYRTK
-513 KTYLDLEEPGII
+513 KVYLDLEDPGIVN
-525 HFLNLLEDLGLDN
+525 FLNLLEDLGLENIKDN
-538 ISNNEINI
+538 EVYI

-551 LYIQEKLKDRN
+551 LYIQEKLKNRN
-562 LSFIKGGKVL
+562 LSFIKGGNVL
-572 QEIVN
+572 QEIVG

-594 AELRSYQKEGFKWI
+594 AELRPYQKEGFKWI

-663 APSLRIGLVHGSKT
+663 APSIRIGLVHGSKSK
-677 RRDKVLNDF
+677 RDKVLRDF
-686 KRSLGIKLDYMDTF
+686 KRGLGIKI
-700 EGLDLDEE
+700 EE
-708 ENINNSKEGKNKS
+708 SNLKE
-721 NDKNKT
+721 
-727 KKSSKSY
+727 KSY
-734 ERYDILLT
+734 EKYDVLLT

-751 EAYDNLSFDY
+751 KAYENLSFDY

-769 IKNPSAQATL
+769 IKNPTAQATL
-779 SVKKIKSRCNI
+779 SVKNIKSRCNI

-823 ERFILDENN
+823 ERFILDESN
-832 LDELKSL
+832 LSELKSL

-864 LVEMKGKQKQI
+864 LVEMKGKQKQLYSFYI
-875 YNSYVKAIKTK
+875 KAIKNQ
-886 LNESKISGKIGNE
+886 LNENKSSEKSGRD

-914 LDPSIV
+914 LDPSLV
-920 IPEYNGGSG
+920 VPDYTGGSS
-929 KLIVVK
+929 KLTVVK

-955 SVLKKIEDDFKREG
+955 SVLQKIEEDFKKED
-969 ISHLYLDGGTSAK
+969 ISYLYLDGGTSAK
-982 ERVERVKKFNED
+982 DRVERVKKFNED
-994 ESIKVFLISLKAG
+994 SNIKVFLISLKAG

-1044 NRVEVIKLVAKDT
+1044 NKVEVIKLVAKDT

-1094 IAKLFE
+1094 ISKLFE

>member
-1 MPLNLEILMKNLVR
+1 MPLNLDIFMKNLVR

-22 EQGKKLIKEAYIKDV
+22 EQGKKLIQEAYVKDV
-37 KGKSIDGVYHIYGRV
+37 KGKSIDGIYHIYGSV
-52 LNEDKNW
+52 LNDDKNW
-59 DYDTHLKINMKNNE
+59 DYNTHIKINMQNSD
-73 IIGVNCSCETFKE
+73 IMGTNCSCETFKE
-86 NSKQVKNY
+86 NSKHIKNY
-94 MCKHI
+94 VCKHI
-99 SATGDA
+99 SATNDV
-105 FYSLAKKKIASKKP
+105 FYSLAKKKMQKNKLKSNNKP
-119 MIKVENR
+119 K
-126 LVKENEKN
+126 LVKEKNEEHKG
-134 NEQQEKRFLS
+134 QEKRFLS
-144 LDISIKHMVKE
+144 LDINIKHMLKE
-155 GIQFFNCE
+155 GITLFNCE
-163 FRIGVGNSNLILDLK
+163 FRIGTGNLNLILDLK

-193 DSFTYNPLKDDFLKE
+193 DGFTYNPLKDEFLDE
-208 DKRILQFIG
+208 DKRVLQFVASHKDMI
-217 ANSDKINGRY
+217 SGRY
-227 LRLRQNSLKDFLKLI
+227 LRLKQNNLKDFLKLI

-256 YEVKVRK
+256 YEVKVKK

-282 HHKKFPVILNNTGDV
+282 HHKKFPIILNNSGDV

-330 KKTLENLKNLLE
+330 KKSLENLRSLLE

-350 IVLDENVKIFKEKLM
+350 IVLDENIRVFKEKLM
-365 KTTFY
+365 KTTFNLY
-370 FYENKGEIYCNVK
+370 KNKEKVYCNVK

-432 DEEAMYDFFSKGLKK
+432 SEEEIYELLSKGIKK
-447 IKEHGDVILS
+447 L
-457 KELQEFKVID
+457 KELGEVLLSEELKAFKVLD
-467 SSLISSELSELINF
+467 SSFISSELIELSNF
-481 YKLKFDFGDF
+481 YKLKFDFGNF
-491 NIQELRESI
+491 ELRELMESI
-500 DAMKNGKRFYKTK
+500 EAMKRGDHFYRTNKV
-513 KTYLDLEEPGII
+513 YLDLEDPGIVN
-525 HFLNLLEDLGLDN
+525 FLNLLDDLGLENIKDN
-538 ISNNEINI
+538 EVYI

-562 LSFIKGGKVL
+562 LSFIKGGNVL
-572 QEIVN
+572 QEIVG

-594 AELRSYQKEGFKWI
+594 AELRPYQKEGFKWI

-663 APSLRIGLVHGSKT
+663 APSIRIGLVHGSKSK
-677 RRDKVLNDF
+677 RDKVLRDF
-686 KRSLGIKLDYMDTF
+686 KRGLGIKI
-700 EGLDLDEE
+700 EE
-708 ENINNSKEGKNKS
+708 ENLKE
-721 NDKNKT
+721 
-727 KKSSKSY
+727 KSY
-734 ERYDILLT
+734 EKYDVLLT

-751 EAYDNLSFDY
+751 KAYENLSFDY

-779 SVKKIKSRCNI
+779 SVKNIKSRCNI

-823 ERFILDENN
+823 ERFILDESN
-832 LDELKSL
+832 LSELKSL

-849 EDVLSE
+849 EEVLSE

-864 LVEMKGKQKQI
+864 LVEMKGKQKQL
-875 YNSYVKAIKTK
+875 YSFYVNAIKNQ
-886 LNESKISGKIGNE
+886 LNENKSSEKSGRD

-914 LDPSIV
+914 LDPSLV
-920 IPEYNGGSG
+920 VPDYKGGSS
-929 KLIVVK
+929 KLTVVK

-955 SVLKKIEDDFKREG
+955 SVLQKIEEDFKKED
-969 ISHLYLDGGTSAK
+969 ISYLYLDGGTSAK
-982 ERVERVKKFNED
+982 DRVERVKKFNED
-994 ESIKVFLISLKAG
+994 SNIKVFLISLKAG

-1044 NRVEVIKLVAKDT
+1044 NKVEVIKLVAKDT

-1094 IAKLFE
+1094 ISKLFE

>member
-1 MPLNLEILMKNLVR
+1 MPLNLDIFMKNLVR

-22 EQGKKLIKEAYIKDV
+22 EQGKKLIKEAYVKDV
-37 KGKSIDGVYHIYGRV
+37 KGKSIDGIYHIYGSV
-52 LNEDKNW
+52 LNDDKNW
-59 DYDTHLKINMKNNE
+59 DYNTHIKINMQNSD
-73 IIGVNCSCETFKE
+73 IIGTNCSCETFKE
-86 NSKQVKNY
+86 NSKHIKNY
-94 MCKHI
+94 VCKHI
-99 SATGDA
+99 SATNDV
-105 FYSLAKKKIASKKP
+105 FYSLVRKKVQKNKLSNNKTQ
-119 MIKVENR
+119 
-126 LVKENEKN
+126 LVKEKN
-134 NEQQEKRFLS
+134 DEHRGEEKRFLS
-144 LDISIKHMVKE
+144 LDINIKHMVKE
-155 GIQFFNCE
+155 GITLFNCE
-163 FRIGVGNSNLILDLK
+163 FRIGAGNLNLILDLK
-178 DFLYKNSLKKPLKFN
+178 NFLYKNSLKKPLKFN
-193 DSFTYNPLKDDFLKE
+193 DGFTYNPLKDEFLEE
-208 DKRILQFIG
+208 DKRVLQFVASHKDMI
-217 ANSDKINGRY
+217 SGRY
-227 LRLRQNSLKDFLKLI
+227 LRLKQNNLKDFLKLI
-242 DEKKK
+242 DAKKK

-256 YEVKVRK
+256 YEVKVKK

-277 GFILS
+277 EFILS
-282 HHKKFPVILNNTGDV
+282 HHKKFPVLLNNSGDV

-330 KKTLENLKNLLE
+330 KKSLENLRNLLE

-350 IVLDENVKIFKEKLM
+350 IVLDENVRDFKEKLM
-365 KTTFY
+365 KTTFNLY
-370 FYENKGEIYCNVK
+370 KTKGKIYCNVK

-432 DEEAMYDFFSKGLKK
+432 NEEEMYELLSKGIKRLK
-447 IKEHGDVILS
+447 EFGEVLLS
-457 KELQEFKVID
+457 EELKEFKVLD
-467 SSLISSELSELINF
+467 SSLISSELKELSNF

-491 NIQELRESI
+491 ELRELRESI
-500 DAMKNGKRFYKTK
+500 EAMKRGDRFYRTK
-513 KTYLDLEEPGII
+513 KVYLDLEDTGIVN
-525 HFLNLLEDLGLDN
+525 FLNLLEDLGLENIKDN
-538 ISNNEINI
+538 EVYI

-562 LSFIKGGKVL
+562 LSFIKGGNVL
-572 QEIVN
+572 QEIVG

-594 AELRSYQKEGFKWI
+594 AELRPYQKEGFKWI

-663 APSLRIGLVHGSKT
+663 APSIKIGLVHGSKFK
-677 RRDKVLNDF
+677 RDKVLRDF
-686 KRSLGIKLDYMDTF
+686 KRGLGIKI
-700 EGLDLDEE
+700 EE
-708 ENINNSKEGKNKS
+708 DNLKE
-721 NDKNKT
+721 
-727 KKSSKSY
+727 KSY
-734 ERYDILLT
+734 EKYDVLLT

-751 EAYDNLSFDY
+751 KAYENLSFDY

-769 IKNPSAQATL
+769 IKNPAAQATL
-779 SVKKIKSRCNI
+779 SVKNIKSRCNI

-816 FTKERFR
+816 FTKDRFR
-823 ERFILDENN
+823 ERFILDESN
-832 LDELKSL
+832 LSELKSL

-864 LVEMKGKQKQI
+864 LVEMKGKQKQL
-875 YNSYVKAIKTK
+875 YSFYVKAIKNQ
-886 LNESKISGKIGNE
+886 LNENKSSEKSGRD
-899 KINLFAYL
+899 KINLFSYL

-914 LDPSIV
+914 LDPSLV
-920 IPEYNGGSG
+920 VPDYTGGSS
-929 KLIVVK
+929 KLTVVK

-955 SVLKKIEDDFKREG
+955 SVLQKIEEDFKKED
-969 ISHLYLDGGTSAK
+969 ISYLYLDGGTSAK
-982 ERVERVKKFNED
+982 DRVERVKKFNED
-994 ESIKVFLISLKAG
+994 SNIKVFLISLKAG

-1044 NRVEVIKLVAKDT
+1044 NKVEVIKLVAKDT

-1094 IAKLFE
+1094 ISKLFE

>member
-1 MPLNLEILMKNLVR
+1 MPLNLDIFMKNLVR

-22 EQGKKLIKEAYIKDV
+22 EQGKKLIQEAYVKDV
-37 KGKSIDGVYHIYGRV
+37 KGKSIDGIYHIYGSV
-52 LNEDKNW
+52 LNDDKNW
-59 DYDTHLKINMKNNE
+59 DYNTHIKINMQNSD
-73 IIGVNCSCETFKE
+73 IIGTNCSCETFKE
-86 NSKQVKNY
+86 NSKHIKNY
-94 MCKHI
+94 VCKHI
-99 SATGDA
+99 SATNDV
-105 FYSLAKKKIASKKP
+105 FYSLAKKKMQKNKLKSNNKP
-119 MIKVENR
+119 K
-126 LVKENEKN
+126 LVKEKNEEHKGK
-134 NEQQEKRFLS
+134 EKRFLS
-144 LDISIKHMVKE
+144 LDINIKHMVKE
-155 GIQFFNCE
+155 GITLFNCE
-163 FRIGVGNSNLILDLK
+163 FRIGAGNLNLILDLK

-193 DSFTYNPLKDDFLKE
+193 DGFTYNPLKDEFLDE
-208 DKRILQFIG
+208 DKRVLQFVASHKDMI
-217 ANSDKINGRY
+217 SGRY
-227 LRLRQNSLKDFLKLI
+227 LRLKQNNLKDFLKLI

-247 INFNFNSIN
+247 INFKFNSIN
-256 YEVKVRK
+256 YEVKVKK

-282 HHKKFPVILNNTGDV
+282 HHKKFPVILNNSGDV
-297 MFFDRNLYLPRKRQ
+297 MFFDRNLYIPRKRQ

-330 KKTLENLKNLLE
+330 KKSLENLRSLLE

-350 IVLDENVKIFKEKLM
+350 IVLDENIRVFKEKLM
-365 KTTFY
+365 KTTFNLY
-370 FYENKGEIYCNVK
+370 KTKGKIYCNVK

-398 DNSFLRDLK
+398 DNIFLRDLK
-407 SEKYIEFQLER
+407 NEKYIEFQLER

-432 DEEAMYDFFSKGLKK
+432 NEEEMYELFSKGIKRLRELGEVLLSEELK
-447 IKEHGDVILS
+447 
-457 KELQEFKVID
+457 EFKVLD
-467 SSLISSELSELINF
+467 SSLISSELIELSNF

-491 NIQELRESI
+491 ELRELRESI
-500 DAMKNGKRFYKTK
+500 EAMKRGDRFYRTK
-513 KTYLDLEEPGII
+513 KVYLDLEDHGIVN
-525 HFLNLLEDLGLDN
+525 FLNLLEDLGLENIKDN
-538 ISNNEINI
+538 EVYI

-562 LSFIKGGKVL
+562 LSFIKGGNVL
-572 QEIVN
+572 QEIVG

-594 AELRSYQKEGFKWI
+594 AELRPYQKDGFKWI

-663 APSLRIGLVHGSKT
+663 APSIRVGLVHGSKSK
-677 RRDKVLNDF
+677 RDKVLRDF
-686 KRSLGIKLDYMDTF
+686 KRGIGIKI
-700 EGLDLDEE
+700 EE
-708 ENINNSKEGKNKS
+708 DNLKE
-721 NDKNKT
+721 
-727 KKSSKSY
+727 KSY
-734 ERYDILLT
+734 EKYDVLLT

-751 EAYDNLSFDY
+751 KAYENLSFDY

-769 IKNPSAQATL
+769 IKNPAAQATL
-779 SVKKIKSRCNI
+779 SVKNIKSRCNI

-816 FTKERFR
+816 FTKDRFR
-823 ERFILDENN
+823 ERFILDESN
-832 LDELKSL
+832 LSELKSL

-864 LVEMKGKQKQI
+864 LVEMKGKQKQL
-875 YNSYVKAIKTK
+875 YSFYVKAIKNQ
-886 LNESKISGKIGNE
+886 LNENKSSEKSGRD

-914 LDPSIV
+914 LDPSLV
-920 IPEYNGGSG
+920 VPDYTGGSS
-929 KLIVVK
+929 KLTVVK

-955 SVLKKIEDDFKREG
+955 SVLKKIEEDFKKED
-969 ISHLYLDGGTSAK
+969 ISYLYLDGGTSAK
-982 ERVERVKKFNED
+982 DRVERVKKFNED
-994 ESIKVFLISLKAG
+994 SNIKVFLISLKAG

-1044 NRVEVIKLVAKDT
+1044 NKVEVIKLVAKDT

-1078 GKTMDGKGLK
+1078 GKTMDGKVLK

-1094 IAKLFE
+1094 ISKLFE

>member
-1 MPLNLEILMKNLVR
+1 MNLDIFMKNLVR

-22 EQGKKLIKEAYIKDV
+22 EQGKKLIREAYVKDV
-37 KGKSIDGVYHIYGRV
+37 KGKSIDGIYHIYGSV
-52 LNEDKNW
+52 LNDDKNW
-59 DYDTHLKINMKNNE
+59 DYNTHIKINMQNSD
-73 IIGVNCSCETFKE
+73 IMGTNCSCETFKE
-86 NSKQVKNY
+86 NSKHIKNY
-94 MCKHI
+94 VCKHI
-99 SATGDA
+99 SATNDV
-105 FYSLAKKKIASKKP
+105 FYSLAKKKMQKNKLKSNNKP
-119 MIKVENR
+119 K
-126 LVKENEKN
+126 LVKEKNEEHKGK
-134 NEQQEKRFLS
+134 EKRFLS
-144 LDISIKHMVKE
+144 LDINIKHMVKE
-155 GIQFFNCE
+155 GITLFNCE
-163 FRIGVGNSNLILDLK
+163 FRIGAGNLNLILDLK

-193 DSFTYNPLKDDFLKE
+193 DGFTYNPLKDEFLDE
-208 DKRILQFIG
+208 DKRVLQFVASHKDMI
-217 ANSDKINGRY
+217 SGRY
-227 LRLRQNSLKDFLKLI
+227 LRLKQNNLKDFLKLI

-256 YEVKVRK
+256 YEVKVKK

-277 GFILS
+277 GFVLS
-282 HHKKFPVILNNTGDV
+282 HHKKFPVLLNNLGDV

-330 KKTLENLKNLLE
+330 KKSLENLRSLLE

-350 IVLDENVKIFKEKLM
+350 IVLDENIRVFKEKLM
-365 KTTFY
+365 KTTFNLY
-370 FYENKGEIYCNVK
+370 KTKGRIYCNVK

-407 SEKYIEFQLER
+407 NEKYIEFQLER

-432 DEEAMYDFFSKGLKK
+432 NEEEMYELLSKGIKSLRELGEVLLSEELK
-447 IKEHGDVILS
+447 
-457 KELQEFKVID
+457 EFKVLD
-467 SSLISSELSELINF
+467 SSLISSELKELSNF

-491 NIQELRESI
+491 ELRELRESI
-500 DAMKNGKRFYKTK
+500 EAMKKGDRFYRTK
-513 KTYLDLEEPGII
+513 KVYLDLEDPGIVN
-525 HFLNLLEDLGLDN
+525 FLNLLEDLGLKNIKDN
-538 ISNNEINI
+538 EVYI

-562 LSFIKGGKVL
+562 LSFIKGGNVL
-572 QEIVN
+572 QEIVG

-586 KLVPKALN
+586 KLVQKALN
-594 AELRSYQKEGFKWI
+594 AELRPYQKEGFKWI

-663 APSLRIGLVHGSKT
+663 APSIRVGLVHGSKSK
-677 RRDKVLNDF
+677 RDKVLRDF
-686 KRSLGIKLDYMDTF
+686 KRGLGIKI
-700 EGLDLDEE
+700 EE
-708 ENINNSKEGKNKS
+708 ENLKE
-721 NDKNKT
+721 
-727 KKSSKSY
+727 KSY
-734 ERYDILLT
+734 EKYDVLLT

-751 EAYDNLSFDY
+751 KAYENLSFDY

-769 IKNPSAQATL
+769 IKNPTAQATL
-779 SVKKIKSRCNI
+779 SVKNIKSRCNI

-816 FTKERFR
+816 FTKDRFR
-823 ERFILDENN
+823 ERFILDESN
-832 LDELKSL
+832 LSELKSL

-864 LVEMKGKQKQI
+864 LVEMKGKQKQL
-875 YNSYVKAIKTK
+875 YSFYVKAIKNQ
-886 LNESKISGKIGNE
+886 LNENKSSEKSGRD

-914 LDPSIV
+914 LDPSLV
-920 IPEYNGGSG
+920 VPDYTGESS
-929 KLIVVK
+929 KLTVVK

-955 SVLKKIEDDFKREG
+955 SVLKKIEDDFKKED
-969 ISHLYLDGGTSAK
+969 ISYLYLDGGTSAK
-982 ERVERVKKFNED
+982 DRVERVKKFNED
-994 ESIKVFLISLKAG
+994 SNIKVFLISLKAG

-1044 NRVEVIKLVAKDT
+1044 NKVEVIKLVAKDT

-1094 IAKLFE
+1094 ISKLFE

>member
-1 MPLNLEILMKNLVR
+1 MPLNLDIFMKNLVR

-22 EQGKKLIKEAYIKDV
+22 EQGKKLIKESYVKDV
-37 KGKSIDGVYHIYGRV
+37 KGKSIDGIYHIYGSV
-52 LNEDKNW
+52 LNDDKNW
-59 DYDTHLKINMKNNE
+59 DYNTHIKINMKNSD
-73 IIGVNCSCETFKE
+73 IMGTNCSCETFKE
-86 NSKQVKNY
+86 NSKHIKNY
-94 MCKHI
+94 VCKHI
-99 SATGDA
+99 SATNDV
-105 FYSLAKKKIASKKP
+105 FCSLVKKKIQKNKLKSNNKP
-119 MIKVENR
+119 K
-126 LVKENEKN
+126 LVKEKNEEHKGK
-134 NEQQEKRFLS
+134 EKRFLS
-144 LDISIKHMVKE
+144 LDINIKHMVKD
-155 GIQFFNCE
+155 GVTLFNCE
-163 FRIGVGNSNLILDLK
+163 FRIGAGNLNLILDLK

-193 DSFTYNPLKDDFLKE
+193 DGFTYNPLKDEFLDE
-208 DKRILQFIG
+208 DKRVFQFVASHKDMI
-217 ANSDKINGRY
+217 SGRY
-227 LRLRQNSLKDFLKLI
+227 LRLKQNNLKDFLKLI

-256 YEVKVRK
+256 YEVKVKK

-277 GFILS
+277 GFVLS
-282 HHKKFPVILNNTGDV
+282 HHKKFPVLLNNLGDV

-330 KKTLENLKNLLE
+330 KKSLESLRNLLE

-350 IVLDENVKIFKEKLM
+350 IVLDENIRVFKEKLM
-365 KTTFY
+365 KTTFNLY
-370 FYENKGEIYCNVK
+370 KIEGKIYCNVK

-432 DEEAMYDFFSKGLKK
+432 NEEEMYELFSKGIKRLRELGEVLLSEELK
-447 IKEHGDVILS
+447 
-457 KELQEFKVID
+457 EFKVLD
-467 SSLISSELSELINF
+467 SSLISSELKELNNF

-491 NIQELRESI
+491 ELRELRESI
-500 DAMKNGKRFYKTK
+500 EAMKKGDRFYITK
-513 KTYLDLEEPGII
+513 KVYLDLEDHGIVN
-525 HFLNLLEDLGLDN
+525 FLNLLEDLGLENIKDN
-538 ISNNEINI
+538 EVYI

-562 LSFIKGGKVL
+562 LSFIKGGNVL
-572 QEIVN
+572 QEIVG

-594 AELRSYQKEGFKWI
+594 AELRPYQKEGFKWI

-663 APSLRIGLVHGSKT
+663 APSIRVGLVHGSKSK
-677 RRDKVLNDF
+677 RDKVLRDF
-686 KRSLGIKLDYMDTF
+686 KRGLGIKI
-700 EGLDLDEE
+700 EE
-708 ENINNSKEGKNKS
+708 ENLKEKY
-721 NDKNKT
+721 
-727 KKSSKSY
+727 Y
-734 ERYDILLT
+734 EKYDVLLT

-751 EAYDNLSFDY
+751 KAYENLSFDY

-769 IKNPSAQATL
+769 IKNPTAQATL
-779 SVKKIKSRCNI
+779 SVKNIKSRCNI

-823 ERFILDENN
+823 ERFILDESN
-832 LDELKSL
+832 LSELKSL

-864 LVEMKGKQKQI
+864 LVEMKGKQKQL
-875 YNSYVKAIKTK
+875 YSSYVKAIKNQ
-886 LNESKISGKIGNE
+886 LNENKSYEKSGRD

-914 LDPSIV
+914 LDPLLVVPDYTGES
-920 IPEYNGGSG
+920 S
-929 KLIVVK
+929 KLTVVK

-955 SVLKKIEDDFKREG
+955 SVLQKIEEDFKKED
-969 ISHLYLDGGTSAK
+969 ISYLYLDGGTSAK
-982 ERVERVKKFNED
+982 DRVERVKKFNED
-994 ESIKVFLISLKAG
+994 SNIKVFLISLKAG

-1044 NRVEVIKLVAKDT
+1044 NKVEVIKLVAKDT

-1078 GKTMDGKGLK
+1078 GKTMDGKVLK

-1094 IAKLFE
+1094 ISKLFE

>member
-1 MPLNLEILMKNLVR
+1 MNLDIFMKNLVR

-22 EQGKKLIKEAYIKDV
+22 EQGKKLIKEAYVKDV
-37 KGKSIDGVYHIYGRV
+37 KGKSIDGIYHIYGSV
-52 LNEDKNW
+52 LNDDKNW
-59 DYDTHLKINMKNNE
+59 DYNTHIKINMKNSD
-73 IIGVNCSCETFKE
+73 IMGTNCSCETFKE
-86 NSKQVKNY
+86 NSKHIKNY
-94 MCKHI
+94 VCKHI
-99 SATGDA
+99 SATNDV
-105 FYSLAKKKIASKKP
+105 FYSLAKKKMQKNKLKSNNKP
-119 MIKVENR
+119 K
-126 LVKENEKN
+126 LVKEKNEEHKGK
-134 NEQQEKRFLS
+134 EKRFLS
-144 LDISIKHMVKE
+144 LDINIKHMVKE
-155 GIQFFNCE
+155 GITLFNCE
-163 FRIGVGNSNLILDLK
+163 FRIGAGNLNLILDLK

-193 DSFTYNPLKDDFLKE
+193 DGFTYNPLKDEFLDE
-208 DKRILQFIG
+208 DKRVLQFVASHKDMI
-217 ANSDKINGRY
+217 SGRY
-227 LRLRQNSLKDFLKLI
+227 LRLKQNNLKDFLKLI

-256 YEVKVRK
+256 YEVKVKK

-277 GFILS
+277 GFVLS
-282 HHKKFPVILNNTGDV
+282 HHKKFPVILNNSGDV

-330 KKTLENLKNLLE
+330 KKSLENLRSLLE

-350 IVLDENVKIFKEKLM
+350 IILDENIRVFKEKLM
-365 KTTFY
+365 KTTFNLY
-370 FYENKGEIYCNVK
+370 KTKGKIYCNVK

-390 IDLIRDEK
+390 IDLIRYEK

-432 DEEAMYDFFSKGLKK
+432 SEEEIYELFSKGIKRLRELGEVLLSEELKA
-447 IKEHGDVILS
+447 
-457 KELQEFKVID
+457 FKVLD
-467 SSLISSELSELINF
+467 SSFISSELKELSNF

-491 NIQELRESI
+491 ELRELRESI
-500 DAMKNGKRFYKTK
+500 EAMKRGDRFYRSK
-513 KTYLDLEEPGII
+513 KVYLDLEDPGIVN
-525 HFLNLLEDLGLDN
+525 FLNLLEDLGLENIKDN
-538 ISNNEINI
+538 EVYI

-562 LSFIKGGKVL
+562 LSFIKGGNVL
-572 QEIVN
+572 QEIVG

-594 AELRSYQKEGFKWI
+594 AELRPYQKEGFKWI

-663 APSLRIGLVHGSKT
+663 APSIRVGLVHGSKSK
-677 RRDKVLNDF
+677 RDKVLRDF
-686 KRSLGIKLDYMDTF
+686 KRGLGIKI
-700 EGLDLDEE
+700 EE
-708 ENINNSKEGKNKS
+708 ENLKE
-721 NDKNKT
+721 
-727 KKSSKSY
+727 KSY
-734 ERYDILLT
+734 EKYDVLLT

-751 EAYDNLSFDY
+751 KAYENLSFDY

-769 IKNPSAQATL
+769 IKNPVAQATL
-779 SVKKIKSRCNI
+779 SVKNIKSRCNI

-816 FTKERFR
+816 FTKDRFR
-823 ERFILDENN
+823 ERFILDESN
-832 LDELKSL
+832 LSELKSL

-864 LVEMKGKQKQI
+864 LVEMKGKQKQL
-875 YNSYVKAIKTK
+875 YSFYVKAIKNQ
-886 LNESKISGKIGNE
+886 LNENKSSEKSGRD

-914 LDPSIV
+914 LDPSLV
-920 IPEYNGGSG
+920 VPDYTGGSS
-929 KLIVVK
+929 KLTVVK

-955 SVLKKIEDDFKREG
+955 SVLQKIEEDFKKED
-969 ISHLYLDGGTSAK
+969 ISYLYLDGGTSAK
-982 ERVERVKKFNED
+982 DRVERVKKFNED
-994 ESIKVFLISLKAG
+994 SNIKVFLISLKAG
-1007 GVGLNLTSASVVI
+1007 GVGLNLTSASMVI

-1044 NRVEVIKLVAKDT
+1044 NKVEVIKLVAKDT

-1094 IAKLFE
+1094 ISKLFE

>member
-1 MPLNLEILMKNLVR
+1 MNLDIFMKNLVR

-22 EQGKKLIKEAYIKDV
+22 EQGKKLIKEAYVKDV
-37 KGKSIDGVYHIYGRV
+37 KGKSIDGIYHIYGSV
-52 LNEDKNW
+52 LNDDKNW
-59 DYDTHLKINMKNNE
+59 DYNTHIKINVQNSDIM
-73 IIGVNCSCETFKE
+73 GTNCSCETFKE
-86 NSKQVKNY
+86 NSKHIKNY
-94 MCKHI
+94 VCKHI
-99 SATGDA
+99 SATNDV
-105 FYSLAKKKIASKKP
+105 FYSLAKKKMQKNKLKSNNKP
-119 MIKVENR
+119 K
-126 LVKENEKN
+126 LVKEKNEEHKG
-134 NEQQEKRFLS
+134 QEKRFLS
-144 LDISIKHMVKE
+144 LDINIKHMVKE
-155 GIQFFNCE
+155 GITLFNCE
-163 FRIGVGNSNLILDLK
+163 FRIGAGNLNLILDLK

-193 DSFTYNPLKDDFLKE
+193 DGFTYNPLKDEFLDE
-208 DKRILQFIG
+208 DKRVLQFVASHKDMI
-217 ANSDKINGRY
+217 SGRY
-227 LRLRQNSLKDFLKLI
+227 LRLKQNNLKDFLKLI

-256 YEVKVRK
+256 YEVKVKK

-282 HHKKFPVILNNTGDV
+282 HHKKFPIILNNSGDV

-330 KKTLENLKNLLE
+330 KKSLENLRSLLE

-350 IVLDENVKIFKEKLM
+350 IVLDENIRVFKEKLM
-365 KTTFY
+365 KTTFNLY
-370 FYENKGEIYCNVK
+370 KNKEKIYCNVK

-432 DEEAMYDFFSKGLKK
+432 SKEEIYELFSKG
-447 IKEHGDVILS
+447 IKRLRELGEVLLS
-457 KELQEFKVID
+457 EEFKEFKVLD
-467 SSLISSELSELINF
+467 SSLISSELKELSNF

-491 NIQELRESI
+491 ELRELRESI
-500 DAMKNGKRFYKTK
+500 EAMKRGDRFYRTK
-513 KTYLDLEEPGII
+513 KVYLDLEDPGIVN
-525 HFLNLLEDLGLDN
+525 FLNLLDDLGLENIKDN
-538 ISNNEINI
+538 EVYI

-551 LYIQEKLKDRN
+551 LYIQEKLKDRT
-562 LSFIKGGKVL
+562 LSFIKGGNVL
-572 QEIVN
+572 QEIVG

-594 AELRSYQKEGFKWI
+594 AELRPYQKEGFKWI

-663 APSLRIGLVHGSKT
+663 APSIRVGLVHGSKSK
-677 RRDKVLNDF
+677 RDKVLRNF
-686 KRSLGIKLDYMDTF
+686 KRGLGIKI
-700 EGLDLDEE
+700 EE
-708 ENINNSKEGKNKS
+708 ENLKE
-721 NDKNKT
+721 
-727 KKSSKSY
+727 KSY
-734 ERYDILLT
+734 EKYDVLLT

-751 EAYDNLSFDY
+751 KAYENLSFDY

-779 SVKKIKSRCNI
+779 SVKNIKSRCNI

-823 ERFILDENN
+823 ERFILDESNSS
-832 LDELKSL
+832 ELKSL

-864 LVEMKGKQKQI
+864 LVEMKGKQKQL
-875 YNSYVKAIKTK
+875 YSFYVKAIKNQ
-886 LNESKISGKIGNE
+886 LNENKSSEKSGRD

-914 LDPSIV
+914 LDPSLV
-920 IPEYNGGSG
+920 VPDYTGGSS
-929 KLIVVK
+929 KLTVVK

-955 SVLKKIEDDFKREG
+955 SVLQKIEEDFKKED
-969 ISHLYLDGGTSAK
+969 ISYLYLDGGTSAK
-982 ERVERVKKFNED
+982 DRVERVKKFNED
-994 ESIKVFLISLKAG
+994 SNIKVFLISLKAG

-1044 NRVEVIKLVAKDT
+1044 NKVEVIKLVAKDT

-1094 IAKLFE
+1094 ISKLFE

>member
-1 MPLNLEILMKNLVR
+1 MNLDIFMKNLVR

-22 EQGKKLIKEAYIKDV
+22 EQGEKLIQEAYVKDV
-37 KGKSIDGVYHIYGRV
+37 KGKSIDGIYHIYGSV
-52 LNEDKNW
+52 LNDDKNW
-59 DYDTHLKINMKNNE
+59 DYNTHIKINMQNSD
-73 IIGVNCSCETFKE
+73 IMGTNCSCETFKE
-86 NSKQVKNY
+86 NSKHIKNY
-94 MCKHI
+94 VCKHI
-99 SATGDA
+99 SATNDV
-105 FYSLAKKKIASKKP
+105 FYSLAKKKMQNNKSKSNNKP
-119 MIKVENR
+119 K
-126 LVKENEKN
+126 LVKDKNEEHKGK
-134 NEQQEKRFLS
+134 EKRFLS
-144 LDISIKHMVKE
+144 LDINIKHMVKE
-155 GIQFFNCE
+155 GITLFNCE
-163 FRIGVGNSNLILDLK
+163 FRIGAGNLNLILDLK

-193 DSFTYNPLKDDFLKE
+193 DGFTYNPLKDEFLDE
-208 DKRILQFIG
+208 DKRVLQFVASHKDMI
-217 ANSDKINGRY
+217 SGRY
-227 LRLRQNSLKDFLKLI
+227 LRLKQNNLKDFLKLI

-256 YEVKVRK
+256 YEVKVKK

-282 HHKKFPVILNNTGDV
+282 HHKKFPIILNNSGDV

-330 KKTLENLKNLLE
+330 KKSLENLRSLLE

-350 IVLDENVKIFKEKLM
+350 IVLDENIRVFKEKLM
-365 KTTFY
+365 KTTFNLY
-370 FYENKGEIYCNVK
+370 KNKEKIYCNVK

-432 DEEAMYDFFSKGLKK
+432 NKEEMYELFSKGIKRLRELGEVLLSEELK
-447 IKEHGDVILS
+447 
-457 KELQEFKVID
+457 EFKVLD
-467 SSLISSELSELINF
+467 SSLISSELKELSNF

-491 NIQELRESI
+491 ELRELRESVE
-500 DAMKNGKRFYKTK
+500 AMKRGDRFYRTK
-513 KTYLDLEEPGII
+513 KVYLDLEDPGIVN
-525 HFLNLLEDLGLDN
+525 FLNLLEDLGLENIKDN
-538 ISNNEINI
+538 EVYI

-562 LSFIKGGKVL
+562 LSFIKGGNVL
-572 QEIVN
+572 QEIVG

-586 KLVPKALN
+586 KLLPKALN
-594 AELRSYQKEGFKWI
+594 AELRPYQKEGFKWI

-663 APSLRIGLVHGSKT
+663 APSIRVGLVHGSKSK
-677 RRDKVLNDF
+677 RDKVLRDF
-686 KRSLGIKLDYMDTF
+686 KRGLGIKI
-700 EGLDLDEE
+700 EE
-708 ENINNSKEGKNKS
+708 ENLKE
-721 NDKNKT
+721 
-727 KKSSKSY
+727 KSY
-734 ERYDILLT
+734 EKYDVLLT

-751 EAYDNLSFDY
+751 KAYENLSFDY

-779 SVKKIKSRCNI
+779 SVKNIKSRCNI

-823 ERFILDENN
+823 ERFILDESN
-832 LDELKSL
+832 LSELKSL

-864 LVEMKGKQKQI
+864 LVEMKGKQKQL
-875 YNSYVKAIKTK
+875 YSFYVKAIKNQ
-886 LNESKISGKIGNE
+886 LNENKSSEKSGRD

-914 LDPSIV
+914 LDPSLV
-920 IPEYNGGSG
+920 VPDYTGESS
-929 KLIVVK
+929 KLTVVK

-955 SVLKKIEDDFKREG
+955 SVLQKIEEDFKKED
-969 ISHLYLDGGTSAK
+969 ISYLYLDGGTSAK
-982 ERVERVKKFNED
+982 DRVERVKKFNED
-994 ESIKVFLISLKAG
+994 SNIKVFLISLKAG
-1007 GVGLNLTSASVVI
+1007 GVGLNLTSASMVI

-1044 NRVEVIKLVAKDT
+1044 NKVEVIKLVAKDT

-1094 IAKLFE
+1094 ISKLFE

>member
-1 MPLNLEILMKNLVR
+1 MPLNLDIFMKNLVR

-22 EQGKKLIKEAYIKDV
+22 EQGKKLIKEAYVKDV
-37 KGKSIDGVYHIYGRV
+37 KGKSIDGIYHIYGSV
-52 LNEDKNW
+52 LNDDKNW
-59 DYDTHLKINMKNNE
+59 DYNTHIKINMQNSD
-73 IIGVNCSCETFKE
+73 IMGTNCSCETFKE
-86 NSKQVKNY
+86 NSKHIKNY
-94 MCKHI
+94 VCKHI
-99 SATGDA
+99 SATNDV
-105 FYSLAKKKIASKKP
+105 FYSLAKKKMQKNKLKSNNKP
-119 MIKVENR
+119 K
-126 LVKENEKN
+126 LVKEKNEEHKG
-134 NEQQEKRFLS
+134 QEKRFLS
-144 LDISIKHMVKE
+144 LDINIKHMVKE
-155 GIQFFNCE
+155 GITLFNCE
-163 FRIGVGNSNLILDLK
+163 FRIGAGNLNLILDLK

-193 DSFTYNPLKDDFLKE
+193 DGFTYNPLKDEFLDE
-208 DKRILQFIG
+208 DKRVLQFVASHKDMI
-217 ANSDKINGRY
+217 SGRY
-227 LRLRQNSLKDFLKLI
+227 LRLKQNNLKDFLKLI

-256 YEVKVRK
+256 YEVKVKK

-277 GFILS
+277 GFILN
-282 HHKKFPVILNNTGDV
+282 HHKKFPIILNNSGDV

-330 KKTLENLKNLLE
+330 KKSLENLRSLLE

-350 IVLDENVKIFKEKLM
+350 IVLDENIRVFKEKLI
-365 KTTFY
+365 KTTFNLY
-370 FYENKGEIYCNVK
+370 KNKEKIYCNVK

-432 DEEAMYDFFSKGLKK
+432 SEEEIYELFSKGIKRLRELGEVLLSEELK
-447 IKEHGDVILS
+447 
-457 KELQEFKVID
+457 EFKVLD
-467 SSLISSELSELINF
+467 SSLISSELKELSNF

-491 NIQELRESI
+491 ELRELRESI
-500 DAMKNGKRFYKTK
+500 EAMKRGDRFYRTK
-513 KTYLDLEEPGII
+513 KVYLDLEDPGIVN
-525 HFLNLLEDLGLDN
+525 FLNLLDDLGLENIKDN
-538 ISNNEINI
+538 EVYI

-551 LYIQEKLKDRN
+551 LYIQEKLKDRT
-562 LSFIKGGKVL
+562 LSFIKGGNVL
-572 QEIVN
+572 QEIVG

-594 AELRSYQKEGFKWI
+594 AELRPYQKEGFKWI

-663 APSLRIGLVHGSKT
+663 ASSIRIGLVHGSKSK
-677 RRDKVLNDF
+677 RDKVLRDF
-686 KRSLGIKLDYMDTF
+686 KRGLGIKI
-700 EGLDLDEE
+700 EE
-708 ENINNSKEGKNKS
+708 ENLKE
-721 NDKNKT
+721 
-727 KKSSKSY
+727 KSY
-734 ERYDILLT
+734 EKYDVLLT

-751 EAYDNLSFDY
+751 KAYENLSFDY

-779 SVKKIKSRCNI
+779 SVKNIKSRCNI

-816 FTKERFR
+816 FTKDRFR
-823 ERFILDENN
+823 ERFILDESN
-832 LDELKSL
+832 LSELKYL

-849 EDVLSE
+849 EEVLSE

-864 LVEMKGKQKQI
+864 LVEMKGKQKQL
-875 YNSYVKAIKTK
+875 YSFYVNAIKNQ
-886 LNESKISGKIGNE
+886 LNENKSSEKSGRD

-914 LDPSIV
+914 LDPSLV
-920 IPEYNGGSG
+920 VPDYKGGSS
-929 KLIVVK
+929 KLTVVK

-955 SVLKKIEDDFKREG
+955 SVLQKIEEDFKKED
-969 ISHLYLDGGTSAK
+969 ISYLYLDGGTSAK
-982 ERVERVKKFNED
+982 DRVERVKKFNED
-994 ESIKVFLISLKAG
+994 SNIKVFLISLKAG

-1044 NRVEVIKLVAKDT
+1044 NKVEVIKLVAKDT

-1094 IAKLFE
+1094 ISKLFE

>member
-1 MPLNLEILMKNLVR
+1 MPLNLDIFMKNLVR

-22 EQGKKLIKEAYIKDV
+22 EQSKKLIKEAYVKDV
-37 KGKSIDGVYHIYGRV
+37 KGKSIDGIYHIYGSV
-52 LNEDKNW
+52 LNDDKNW
-59 DYDTHLKINMKNNE
+59 DYNTHIKINMQNSD
-73 IIGVNCSCETFKE
+73 IMGTNCSCETFKE
-86 NSKQVKNY
+86 NSKHIKNY
-94 MCKHI
+94 VCKHI
-99 SATGDA
+99 SATNDV
-105 FYSLAKKKIASKKP
+105 FYSLAKKKMQKNKLKSNNKP
-119 MIKVENR
+119 K
-126 LVKENEKN
+126 LVKEKNEEHKGK
-134 NEQQEKRFLS
+134 EKRFLS
-144 LDISIKHMVKE
+144 LDINIKHMVKE
-155 GIQFFNCE
+155 GITLFNCE
-163 FRIGVGNSNLILDLK
+163 FRIGAGNLNLILDLK

-193 DSFTYNPLKDDFLKE
+193 DGFTYNPLKDEFLDE
-208 DKRILQFIG
+208 DKRVLQFVASHKDMI
-217 ANSDKINGRY
+217 SGRY
-227 LRLRQNSLKDFLKLI
+227 LRLKQNNLKDFLKLI

-256 YEVKVRK
+256 YEVKVKK

-282 HHKKFPVILNNTGDV
+282 HHKKFPVILNNSGDV

-330 KKTLENLKNLLE
+330 KKSLENLRSLLE

-350 IVLDENVKIFKEKLM
+350 IVLDENIRVFKEKLM
-365 KTTFY
+365 KTTFNLY
-370 FYENKGEIYCNVK
+370 KNKGKIYCNVK

-432 DEEAMYDFFSKGLKK
+432 NEEEMYELLSKGIKRLREFGEVLLSEELK
-447 IKEHGDVILS
+447 
-457 KELQEFKVID
+457 EFKVLD
-467 SSLISSELSELINF
+467 SSLISSELIELSNF

-491 NIQELRESI
+491 ELRELRESVE
-500 DAMKNGKRFYKTK
+500 AMKKGDRFYRTK
-513 KTYLDLEEPGII
+513 KVYLDLEDPGIVN
-525 HFLNLLEDLGLDN
+525 FLNLLEDLGLENIKDN
-538 ISNNEINI
+538 EVYI

-562 LSFIKGGKVL
+562 LSFIKGGNVL
-572 QEIVN
+572 QEIVG

-594 AELRSYQKEGFKWI
+594 AELRPYQKEGFKWI

-663 APSLRIGLVHGSKT
+663 APSIKIGLVHGSKFK
-677 RRDKVLNDF
+677 RDKVLRDF
-686 KRSLGIKLDYMDTF
+686 KRGLGIKI
-700 EGLDLDEE
+700 EE
-708 ENINNSKEGKNKS
+708 DNLKE
-721 NDKNKT
+721 
-727 KKSSKSY
+727 KSY
-734 ERYDILLT
+734 EKYDVLLT

-751 EAYDNLSFDY
+751 KAYENLSFDY

-769 IKNPSAQATL
+769 IKNPVAQATL
-779 SVKKIKSRCNI
+779 SVKNIKSRCNI

-816 FTKERFR
+816 FTKDRFR
-823 ERFILDENN
+823 ERFILDESN
-832 LDELKSL
+832 LSELKSL

-864 LVEMKGKQKQI
+864 LVEMKGKQKQL
-875 YNSYVKAIKTK
+875 YSFYVKAIKNQ
-886 LNESKISGKIGNE
+886 LNENKSSEKSGRD
-899 KINLFAYL
+899 KINLFSYL

-914 LDPSIV
+914 LDPSLV
-920 IPEYNGGSG
+920 VPDYTGGSS
-929 KLIVVK
+929 KLTVVK

-955 SVLKKIEDDFKREG
+955 SVLKKIEEDFKKED
-969 ISHLYLDGGTSAK
+969 ISYLYLDGGTSAK
-982 ERVERVKKFNED
+982 DRVERVKKFNED
-994 ESIKVFLISLKAG
+994 SNIKVFLISLKAG
-1007 GVGLNLTSASVVI
+1007 GVGLNLTSASMVI

-1044 NRVEVIKLVAKDT
+1044 NKVEVIKLVAKDT

-1094 IAKLFE
+1094 ISKLFE

>member
-1 MPLNLEILMKNLVR
+1 MNLDIFMKNLVR

-22 EQGKKLIKEAYIKDV
+22 EQGKKLIKEAYVKDV
-37 KGKSIDGVYHIYGRV
+37 KGKSIDGIYHIYGSV
-52 LNEDKNW
+52 LNDDKNW
-59 DYDTHLKINMKNNE
+59 DYNTHIKINMQNSD
-73 IIGVNCSCETFKE
+73 IMGTNCSCETFKE
-86 NSKQVKNY
+86 NSKHIKNY
-94 MCKHI
+94 VCKHI
-99 SATGDA
+99 SATNDV
-105 FYSLAKKKIASKKP
+105 FYSLAKKKMQKNKLKSNNKP
-119 MIKVENR
+119 K
-126 LVKENEKN
+126 LVKEKNEEHKG
-134 NEQQEKRFLS
+134 QEKRFLS
-144 LDISIKHMVKE
+144 LDINIKHMLKE
-155 GIQFFNCE
+155 GITLFNCE
-163 FRIGVGNSNLILDLK
+163 FRIGTGNLNLILDLK

-193 DSFTYNPLKDDFLKE
+193 DGFTYNPLKDEFLDE
-208 DKRILQFIG
+208 DKRVLQFVASHKDMI
-217 ANSDKINGRY
+217 SGRY
-227 LRLRQNSLKDFLKLI
+227 LRLKQNNLKDFLKLI

-256 YEVKVRK
+256 YEVKVKK

-282 HHKKFPVILNNTGDV
+282 HHKKFPIILNNSGDV

-330 KKTLENLKNLLE
+330 KKSLENLRSLLE

-350 IVLDENVKIFKEKLM
+350 IVLDENIRVFKEKLM
-365 KTTFY
+365 KTTFNLY
-370 FYENKGEIYCNVK
+370 KNKEKVYCNVK

-432 DEEAMYDFFSKGLKK
+432 SEEEIYELLSKGIKK
-447 IKEHGDVILS
+447 L
-457 KELQEFKVID
+457 KELGEVLLSEELKAFKVLD
-467 SSLISSELSELINF
+467 SSFISSELIELSNF
-481 YKLKFDFGDF
+481 YKLKFDFGNF
-491 NIQELRESI
+491 ELRELMESI
-500 DAMKNGKRFYKTK
+500 EAMKRGDHFYRTNKV
-513 KTYLDLEEPGII
+513 YLDLEDPGIVN
-525 HFLNLLEDLGLDN
+525 FLNLLDDLGLENIKDN
-538 ISNNEINI
+538 EVYI

-562 LSFIKGGKVL
+562 LSFIKGGNVL
-572 QEIVN
+572 QEIVG

-594 AELRSYQKEGFKWI
+594 AELRPYQKEGFKWI
-608 NEITDLGFG
+608 NEIADLGFG

-663 APSLRIGLVHGSKT
+663 APSIRVGLVHGSKSK
-677 RRDKVLNDF
+677 RDKVLRDF
-686 KRSLGIKLDYMDTF
+686 KRGLGIKI
-700 EGLDLDEE
+700 EE
-708 ENINNSKEGKNKS
+708 KNLKE
-721 NDKNKT
+721 
-727 KKSSKSY
+727 KSY
-734 ERYDILLT
+734 EKYDVLLT

-751 EAYDNLSFDY
+751 KAYENLSFDY

-779 SVKKIKSRCNI
+779 SVKNIKSRCNI

-823 ERFILDENN
+823 ERFILDESN
-832 LDELKSL
+832 LSELKSL

-849 EDVLSE
+849 EEVLSE

-864 LVEMKGKQKQI
+864 LVEMKGKQKQL
-875 YNSYVKAIKTK
+875 YSFYVNAIKNQ
-886 LNESKISGKIGNE
+886 LNENKSSEKSGRD

-914 LDPSIV
+914 LDPSLV
-920 IPEYNGGSG
+920 VPDYKGGSS
-929 KLIVVK
+929 KLTVVK

-955 SVLKKIEDDFKREG
+955 SVLQKIEEDFKKED
-969 ISHLYLDGGTSAK
+969 ISYLYLDGGTSAK
-982 ERVERVKKFNED
+982 DRVERVKKFND
-994 ESIKVFLISLKAG
+994 DSNIKVFLISLKAG

-1044 NRVEVIKLVAKDT
+1044 NKVEVIKLVAKDT

-1094 IAKLFE
+1094 ISKLFE

>member
-1 MPLNLEILMKNLVR
+1 MPLNLDIFMKNLVR

-22 EQGKKLIKEAYIKDV
+22 EQGKKLIKEAYVKDV
-37 KGKSIDGVYHIYGRV
+37 KGKSIDGIYHIYGSV
-52 LNEDKNW
+52 LNDDKNW
-59 DYDTHLKINMKNNE
+59 DYNTHIKINMQNSD
-73 IIGVNCSCETFKE
+73 IIGTNCSCETFKE
-86 NSKQVKNY
+86 NSKHIKNY
-94 MCKHI
+94 VCKHI
-99 SATGDA
+99 SATNDV
-105 FYSLAKKKIASKKP
+105 FYSLVRKKVQKNKLSNNKTQ
-119 MIKVENR
+119 
-126 LVKENEKN
+126 LVKEKN
-134 NEQQEKRFLS
+134 DEHRGEEKRFLS
-144 LDISIKHMVKE
+144 LDINIKHMVKE
-155 GIQFFNCE
+155 GITLFNCE
-163 FRIGVGNSNLILDLK
+163 FRIGAGNLNLILDLK
-178 DFLYKNSLKKPLKFN
+178 NFLYKNSLKKPLKFN
-193 DSFTYNPLKDDFLKE
+193 DGFTYNPLKDEFLEE
-208 DKRILQFIG
+208 DKRVLQFVASHKDMI
-217 ANSDKINGRY
+217 SGRY
-227 LRLRQNSLKDFLKLI
+227 LRLKQNNLKDFLKLI
-242 DEKKK
+242 DAKKK

-256 YEVKVRK
+256 YEVKVKK

-277 GFILS
+277 EFILS
-282 HHKKFPVILNNTGDV
+282 HHKKFPVLLNNSGDV

-330 KKTLENLKNLLE
+330 KKSLENLRNLLE

-350 IVLDENVKIFKEKLM
+350 IVLDENVRDFKEKLM
-365 KTTFY
+365 KTTFNLY
-370 FYENKGEIYCNVK
+370 KTKGKIYCNVK

-432 DEEAMYDFFSKGLKK
+432 NEEEMYELLSKGIKRLK
-447 IKEHGDVILS
+447 EFGEVLLS
-457 KELQEFKVID
+457 EELKEFKVLD
-467 SSLISSELSELINF
+467 SSLISSELKELSNF

-491 NIQELRESI
+491 ELRELRESI
-500 DAMKNGKRFYKTK
+500 EAMKRGDRFYRTK
-513 KTYLDLEEPGII
+513 KVYLDLEDPGIVN
-525 HFLNLLEDLGLDN
+525 FLNLLEDLGLENIKDN
-538 ISNNEINI
+538 EVYI

-562 LSFIKGGKVL
+562 LSFIKGGNVL
-572 QEIVN
+572 QEIVG

-594 AELRSYQKEGFKWI
+594 AELRPYQKEGFKWI

-663 APSLRIGLVHGSKT
+663 APSIKIGLVHGSKFK
-677 RRDKVLNDF
+677 RDKVLRDF
-686 KRSLGIKLDYMDTF
+686 KRGLGIKI
-700 EGLDLDEE
+700 EE
-708 ENINNSKEGKNKS
+708 DNLKE
-721 NDKNKT
+721 
-727 KKSSKSY
+727 KSY
-734 ERYDILLT
+734 EKYDVLLT

-751 EAYDNLSFDY
+751 KAYENLSFDY

-769 IKNPSAQATL
+769 IKNPAAQATL
-779 SVKKIKSRCNI
+779 SVKNIKSRCNI

-816 FTKERFR
+816 FTKDRFR
-823 ERFILDENN
+823 ERFILDESN
-832 LDELKSL
+832 LSELKSL

-864 LVEMKGKQKQI
+864 LVEMKGKQKQL
-875 YNSYVKAIKTK
+875 YSFYVKAIKNQ
-886 LNESKISGKIGNE
+886 LNENKSSEKSGRD

-914 LDPSIV
+914 LDPSLV
-920 IPEYNGGSG
+920 VPDYTGGSS
-929 KLIVVK
+929 KLTVVK

-955 SVLKKIEDDFKREG
+955 SVLQKIEEDFKKED
-969 ISHLYLDGGTSAK
+969 ISYLYLDGGTSAK
-982 ERVERVKKFNED
+982 DRVERVKKFNED
-994 ESIKVFLISLKAG
+994 SNIKVFLISLKAG

-1044 NRVEVIKLVAKDT
+1044 NKVEVIKLVAKDT

-1094 IAKLFE
+1094 ISKLFE

>member
-1 MPLNLEILMKNLVR
+1 MPLNLDIFMKNLVR

-22 EQGKKLIKEAYIKDV
+22 EQGKKLIKEAYVKDV
-37 KGKSIDGVYHIYGRV
+37 KGKSIDGIYHIYGSV
-52 LNEDKNW
+52 LNDDKNW
-59 DYDTHLKINMKNNE
+59 DYNTHIKINMQNSD
-73 IIGVNCSCETFKE
+73 IMGTNCSCETFKE
-86 NSKQVKNY
+86 NSKHIKNY
-94 MCKHI
+94 VCKHI
-99 SATGDA
+99 SATNDV
-105 FYSLAKKKIASKKP
+105 FYSLAKKKMQKNKLKSNNKP
-119 MIKVENR
+119 K
-126 LVKENEKN
+126 LVKEKNEEHKG
-134 NEQQEKRFLS
+134 QEKRFLS
-144 LDISIKHMVKE
+144 LDINIKHMVKE
-155 GIQFFNCE
+155 GITLFNCE
-163 FRIGVGNSNLILDLK
+163 FRIGAGNLNLILDLK

-193 DSFTYNPLKDDFLKE
+193 DGFTYNPLKDEFLDE
-208 DKRILQFIG
+208 DKRVLQFVASHKDMI
-217 ANSDKINGRY
+217 SGRY
-227 LRLRQNSLKDFLKLI
+227 LRLKQNNLKDFLKLI

-256 YEVKVRK
+256 YEVKVKK

-277 GFILS
+277 GFILN
-282 HHKKFPVILNNTGDV
+282 HHKKFPIILNNSGDV

-330 KKTLENLKNLLE
+330 KKSLENLRSLLE

-350 IVLDENVKIFKEKLM
+350 IVLDENIRVFKEKLI
-365 KTTFY
+365 KTTFNLY
-370 FYENKGEIYCNVK
+370 KNKEKIYCNVK

-432 DEEAMYDFFSKGLKK
+432 SEEEIYELFSKGIKRLRELGEVLLSEELK
-447 IKEHGDVILS
+447 
-457 KELQEFKVID
+457 EFKVLD
-467 SSLISSELSELINF
+467 SSLISSELKELSNF

-491 NIQELRESI
+491 ELRELRESI
-500 DAMKNGKRFYKTK
+500 EAMKRGDRFYRTK
-513 KTYLDLEEPGII
+513 KVYLDLEDPGIVN
-525 HFLNLLEDLGLDN
+525 FLNLLDDLGLENIKDN
-538 ISNNEINI
+538 EVYI

-551 LYIQEKLKDRN
+551 LYIQEKLKDRT
-562 LSFIKGGKVL
+562 LSFIKGGNVL
-572 QEIVN
+572 QEIVG

-594 AELRSYQKEGFKWI
+594 AELRPYQKEGFKWI

-663 APSLRIGLVHGSKT
+663 APSIRIGLVHGSKSK
-677 RRDKVLNDF
+677 RDKVLRDF
-686 KRSLGIKLDYMDTF
+686 KRGLGIKI
-700 EGLDLDEE
+700 EE
-708 ENINNSKEGKNKS
+708 ENLKE
-721 NDKNKT
+721 
-727 KKSSKSY
+727 KSY
-734 ERYDILLT
+734 EKYDVLLT

-751 EAYDNLSFDY
+751 KAYENLSFDY

-779 SVKKIKSRCNI
+779 SVKNIKSRCNI

-816 FTKERFR
+816 FTKDRFR
-823 ERFILDENN
+823 ERFILDESN
-832 LDELKSL
+832 LSELKYL

-849 EDVLSE
+849 EEVLSE

-864 LVEMKGKQKQI
+864 LVEMKGKQKQL
-875 YNSYVKAIKTK
+875 YSFYVKAIKNQ
-886 LNESKISGKIGNE
+886 LNENKSSEKSGRD

-920 IPEYNGGSG
+920 VPDYKGGSS
-929 KLIVVK
+929 KLTVVR

-955 SVLKKIEDDFKREG
+955 SVLQKIEEDFKKED
-969 ISHLYLDGGTSAK
+969 ISYLYLDGGTSAK
-982 ERVERVKKFNED
+982 DRVERVKKFND
-994 ESIKVFLISLKAG
+994 DSNIKVFLISLKAG

-1020 HFDPWWNPAVEDQAT
+1020 HFDPWWNPSVEDQAT
-1035 DRAHRFGQE
+1035 DRVHRFGQE
-1044 NRVEVIKLVAKDT
+1044 NKVEVIKLVAKDT

-1094 IAKLFE
+1094 ISKLFE

>member
-1 MPLNLEILMKNLVR
+1 MNLDIFMKNLVR

-22 EQGKKLIKEAYIKDV
+22 EQGKKLIREAYVKDV
-37 KGKSIDGVYHIYGRV
+37 KGKSIDGIYHIYGSV
-52 LNEDKNW
+52 LNDDKNW
-59 DYDTHLKINMKNNE
+59 DYNTHIKINMKNSD
-73 IIGVNCSCETFKE
+73 IMGTNCSCETFKE
-86 NSKQVKNY
+86 NSKHIKNY
-94 MCKHI
+94 LCKHI
-99 SATGDA
+99 SATNDV
-105 FYSLAKKKIASKKP
+105 FYSLAKKKMQKNKLKSNNKP
-119 MIKVENR
+119 K
-126 LVKENEKN
+126 LVKEKNEEHKGK
-134 NEQQEKRFLS
+134 EKRFLS
-144 LDISIKHMVKE
+144 LDINIKHMVKE
-155 GIQFFNCE
+155 GITLFNCE
-163 FRIGVGNSNLILDLK
+163 FRIGAGNLNLILDLK

-193 DSFTYNPLKDDFLKE
+193 DGFTYNPLKDEFLDE
-208 DKRILQFIG
+208 DKRVLQFVASHKDMI
-217 ANSDKINGRY
+217 SGRY
-227 LRLRQNSLKDFLKLI
+227 LRLKQNNLKDFLKLI

-256 YEVKVRK
+256 YEVKVKK

-282 HHKKFPVILNNTGDV
+282 HHKKFPVILNNLGDV

-330 KKTLENLKNLLE
+330 KKSLENLRSLLE

-350 IVLDENVKIFKEKLM
+350 IVLDENIRVFKEKLM
-365 KTTFY
+365 KTTFNLY
-370 FYENKGEIYCNVK
+370 KNKGKIYCNVK

-432 DEEAMYDFFSKGLKK
+432 NKEEMYELFSKGIKRLRELGEVLLSEELK
-447 IKEHGDVILS
+447 
-457 KELQEFKVID
+457 EFKVLD
-467 SSLISSELSELINF
+467 SSLISSELKELSNF

-491 NIQELRESI
+491 ELRELRESI
-500 DAMKNGKRFYKTK
+500 EAMKKVDRFYRTK
-513 KTYLDLEEPGII
+513 KVYLDLEDPGIVN
-525 HFLNLLEDLGLDN
+525 FLNLLEDLGLENIKDN
-538 ISNNEINI
+538 EVYI

-562 LSFIKGGKVL
+562 LSFIKGGNVL
-572 QEIVN
+572 QEIVG

-594 AELRSYQKEGFKWI
+594 AELRPYQKEGFKWI
-608 NEITDLGFG
+608 NEITYLGFG

-663 APSLRIGLVHGSKT
+663 APSIRIGLVHGSKSK
-677 RRDKVLNDF
+677 RDKVLRDF
-686 KRSLGIKLDYMDTF
+686 KRGLGIKI
-700 EGLDLDEE
+700 EE
-708 ENINNSKEGKNKS
+708 SNLKE
-721 NDKNKT
+721 
-727 KKSSKSY
+727 KSY
-734 ERYDILLT
+734 EKYDVLLT

-751 EAYDNLSFDY
+751 KAYENLSFDY

-769 IKNPSAQATL
+769 IKNPVAQATL
-779 SVKKIKSRCNI
+779 SVKNIKSRCNI

-823 ERFILDENN
+823 ERFILDESN
-832 LDELKSL
+832 LSELKSL

-855 LPEKLEKKY
+855 LPKKLEKKY
-864 LVEMKGKQKQI
+864 LVEMKGKQKQL
-875 YNSYVKAIKTK
+875 YSFYVKAIKNQ
-886 LNESKISGKIGNE
+886 LNENKSSEKSGRD

-914 LDPSIV
+914 LDPSLV
-920 IPEYNGGSG
+920 VPDYTGGSS
-929 KLIVVK
+929 KLTVVK

-955 SVLKKIEDDFKREG
+955 SVLQKIEEDFKKED
-969 ISHLYLDGGTSAK
+969 ISYLYLDGGTSAK
-982 ERVERVKKFNED
+982 DRVERVKKFNED
-994 ESIKVFLISLKAG
+994 SNIKVFLISLKAG

-1044 NRVEVIKLVAKDT
+1044 NKVEVIKLVAKDT

-1078 GKTMDGKGLK
+1078 GKTMDGKVLK

-1094 IAKLFE
+1094 ISKLFE

>member
-1 MPLNLEILMKNLVR
+1 MPLNLDIFMKNLVR

-22 EQGKKLIKEAYIKDV
+22 EQGKKLIKEAYVKDV
-37 KGKSIDGVYHIYGRV
+37 KGKSIDGIYHIYGSV
-52 LNEDKNW
+52 LNDDKNW
-59 DYDTHLKINMKNNE
+59 DYNTHIKINMKNSD
-73 IIGVNCSCETFKE
+73 IMGTNCSCETFKE
-86 NSKQVKNY
+86 NSKHIKNY
-94 MCKHI
+94 VCKHI
-99 SATGDA
+99 SATNDV
-105 FYSLAKKKIASKKP
+105 FYSLAKKKMQKNKLKSNNKP
-119 MIKVENR
+119 K
-126 LVKENEKN
+126 LVKEKNEEHKGK
-134 NEQQEKRFLS
+134 EKRFLS
-144 LDISIKHMVKE
+144 LDINIKHMVKE
-155 GIQFFNCE
+155 GITLFNCE
-163 FRIGVGNSNLILDLK
+163 FRIGAGNLNLILDLK

-193 DSFTYNPLKDDFLKE
+193 DGFTYNPLKDEFLDE
-208 DKRILQFIG
+208 DKRVLQFVASHKDMI
-217 ANSDKINGRY
+217 SGRY
-227 LRLRQNSLKDFLKLI
+227 LRLKQNNLKDFLKLI

-256 YEVKVRK
+256 YEVKVKK

-277 GFILS
+277 GFVLS
-282 HHKKFPVILNNTGDV
+282 HHKKFPVILNNSGDV

-330 KKTLENLKNLLE
+330 KKSLENLRSLLE

-350 IVLDENVKIFKEKLM
+350 IVLDENIRVFKEKLM
-365 KTTFY
+365 KITFNLY
-370 FYENKGEIYCNVK
+370 KNKGKIYCNVK

-407 SEKYIEFQLER
+407 NEKYIEFQLER

-432 DEEAMYDFFSKGLKK
+432 NEEEMYELFSKGIKRLRELGEVLLSEELK
-447 IKEHGDVILS
+447 
-457 KELQEFKVID
+457 EFKVLD
-467 SSLISSELSELINF
+467 SSLISSELKELSNF

-491 NIQELRESI
+491 ELRELRESI
-500 DAMKNGKRFYKTK
+500 EAMKRGDRFYRTK
-513 KTYLDLEEPGII
+513 KVYLDLEDHGIVN
-525 HFLNLLEDLGLDN
+525 FLNLLEDLGLENIKDN
-538 ISNNEINI
+538 EVYI

-562 LSFIKGGKVL
+562 LSFIKGGNVL
-572 QEIVN
+572 QEIVG

-594 AELRSYQKEGFKWI
+594 AELRPYQKEGFKWI

-663 APSLRIGLVHGSKT
+663 APSIRVGLVHGSKSK
-677 RRDKVLNDF
+677 RDKVLRDF
-686 KRSLGIKLDYMDTF
+686 KRGLGIKI
-700 EGLDLDEE
+700 EE
-708 ENINNSKEGKNKS
+708 ENLKE
-721 NDKNKT
+721 
-727 KKSSKSY
+727 KSY
-734 ERYDILLT
+734 EKYDVLLT

-751 EAYDNLSFDY
+751 KAYENLSFDY

-769 IKNPSAQATL
+769 IKNPAAQATL
-779 SVKKIKSRCNI
+779 SVKNIKSRCNI

-823 ERFILDENN
+823 ERFILDESN
-832 LDELKSL
+832 LSELKSL

-849 EDVLSE
+849 DDVLSE

-864 LVEMKGKQKQI
+864 LVEMKGKQKQL
-875 YNSYVKAIKTK
+875 YSSYVKAIKNQ
-886 LNESKISGKIGNE
+886 LNENKSSAKSGRD

-920 IPEYNGGSG
+920 VPDYKGESS
-929 KLIVVK
+929 KLTVVK

-955 SVLKKIEDDFKREG
+955 SVLQKIEEDFKKED
-969 ISHLYLDGGTSAK
+969 ISYLYLDGGTSAK
-982 ERVERVKKFNED
+982 ERIERVKRFNED
-994 ESIKVFLISLKAG
+994 SNIKVFLISLKAG

-1044 NRVEVIKLVAKDT
+1044 NKVEVIKLVAKDT

-1078 GKTMDGKGLK
+1078 GKTMDGKVLK

-1094 IAKLFE
+1094 ISKLFE

>member
-1 MPLNLEILMKNLVR
+1 MNLDIFMKNLVR

-22 EQGKKLIKEAYIKDV
+22 EQGKKLIQEAYVKDV
-37 KGKSIDGVYHIYGRV
+37 KGKSIDGIYHIYGSV
-52 LNEDKNW
+52 LNDDKNW
-59 DYDTHLKINMKNNE
+59 DYNTHIKINMQNSD
-73 IIGVNCSCETFKE
+73 IIGTNCSCETFKE
-86 NSKQVKNY
+86 NSKHIKNY
-94 MCKHI
+94 VCKHI
-99 SATGDA
+99 SATNDV
-105 FYSLAKKKIASKKP
+105 FYSLAKKKMQKNKLKSNNKP
-119 MIKVENR
+119 K
-126 LVKENEKN
+126 LVKEKNEEHKGK
-134 NEQQEKRFLS
+134 EKRFLS
-144 LDISIKHMVKE
+144 LDINIKHMVKE
-155 GIQFFNCE
+155 GITLFNCE
-163 FRIGVGNSNLILDLK
+163 FRIGAGNLNLILDLK

-193 DSFTYNPLKDDFLKE
+193 DGFTYNPLKDEFLDE
-208 DKRILQFIG
+208 DKRVLQFVASHKDMI
-217 ANSDKINGRY
+217 SGRY
-227 LRLRQNSLKDFLKLI
+227 LRLKQNNLKDFLKLI

-256 YEVKVRK
+256 YEVKVKK

-282 HHKKFPVILNNTGDV
+282 HHKKFPVILNNSGDV
-297 MFFDRNLYLPRKRQ
+297 MFFDRNLYIPRKRQ

-330 KKTLENLKNLLE
+330 KKSLENLRSLLE

-350 IVLDENVKIFKEKLM
+350 IVLDENIRVFKEKLM
-365 KTTFY
+365 KTTFNLY
-370 FYENKGEIYCNVK
+370 KTKGKIYCNVK

-398 DNSFLRDLK
+398 DNIFLRDLK
-407 SEKYIEFQLER
+407 NEKYIEFQLER

-432 DEEAMYDFFSKGLKK
+432 NEEEMYELFSKGIKRLRELGEVLLSEELK
-447 IKEHGDVILS
+447 
-457 KELQEFKVID
+457 EFKVLD
-467 SSLISSELSELINF
+467 SSLISSELIELSNF

-491 NIQELRESI
+491 ELRELRESI
-500 DAMKNGKRFYKTK
+500 EAMKRGDRFYRTK
-513 KTYLDLEEPGII
+513 KVYLDLEDPGIVN
-525 HFLNLLEDLGLDN
+525 FLNLLEDLGLENIKDN
-538 ISNNEINI
+538 EVYI

-562 LSFIKGGKVL
+562 LSFIKGGNVL
-572 QEIVN
+572 QEIVG

-594 AELRSYQKEGFKWI
+594 AELRPYQKDGFKWI

-663 APSLRIGLVHGSKT
+663 APSIRVGLVHGSKSK
-677 RRDKVLNDF
+677 RDKVLRDF
-686 KRSLGIKLDYMDTF
+686 KRGLGIKI
-700 EGLDLDEE
+700 EE
-708 ENINNSKEGKNKS
+708 ENLKE
-721 NDKNKT
+721 
-727 KKSSKSY
+727 KSY
-734 ERYDILLT
+734 EKYDVLLT

-751 EAYDNLSFDY
+751 KAYENLSFDY

-769 IKNPSAQATL
+769 IKNPAAQATL
-779 SVKKIKSRCNI
+779 SVKNIKSRCNI

-823 ERFILDENN
+823 ERFILDESN
-832 LDELKSL
+832 LSELKSL

-864 LVEMKGKQKQI
+864 LVEMKGKQKQL
-875 YNSYVKAIKTK
+875 YSFYVKAIKNQ
-886 LNESKISGKIGNE
+886 LNENKSSEKSGRD

-914 LDPSIV
+914 LDPSLV
-920 IPEYNGGSG
+920 VPDYTGGSS
-929 KLIVVK
+929 KLTVVK

-955 SVLKKIEDDFKREG
+955 SVLQKIEEDFKKED
-969 ISHLYLDGGTSAK
+969 ISYLYLDGGTSAK
-982 ERVERVKKFNED
+982 DRVERVKKFNED
-994 ESIKVFLISLKAG
+994 SNIKVFLISLKAG
-1007 GVGLNLTSASVVI
+1007 GVGLNLTSASMVI

-1044 NRVEVIKLVAKDT
+1044 NKVEVIKLVAKDT

-1094 IAKLFE
+1094 ISKLFE

>member
-1 MPLNLEILMKNLVR
+1 MNLDIFMKNLVR

-22 EQGKKLIKEAYIKDV
+22 EQGKKLIKEAYVKDV
-37 KGKSIDGVYHIYGRV
+37 KGKSIDGIYHIYGSV
-52 LNEDKNW
+52 LNDDKNW
-59 DYDTHLKINMKNNE
+59 DYNTHIKINVKNSD
-73 IIGVNCSCETFKE
+73 IIGTNCSCETFKE
-86 NSKQVKNY
+86 NSKHIKNY
-94 MCKHI
+94 VCKHI
-99 SATGDA
+99 SATNDV
-105 FYSLAKKKIASKKP
+105 FYSLARKKVQKNKLKSNNKSQ
-119 MIKVENR
+119 
-126 LVKENEKN
+126 LVKEKNEEHKGK
-134 NEQQEKRFLS
+134 EKRFLS
-144 LDISIKHMVKE
+144 LDINIKHMVKE
-155 GIQFFNCE
+155 GVILFNCE
-163 FRIGVGNSNLILDLK
+163 FRIGAGNLNLILDLK

-193 DSFTYNPLKDDFLKE
+193 DGFTYNPLKDEFLDE
-208 DKRILQFIG
+208 DKRVLQFVASHKDMI
-217 ANSDKINGRY
+217 SGRY
-227 LRLRQNSLKDFLKLI
+227 LRLKQNNLKDFLKLV

-256 YEVKVRK
+256 YEVKVKK

-277 GFILS
+277 GFVLS
-282 HHKKFPVILNNTGDV
+282 HHKKFPVILNNSGDV

-330 KKTLENLKNLLE
+330 KKSLENLRSLLE

-350 IVLDENVKIFKEKLM
+350 IVLDENIRVFKEKLM
-365 KTTFY
+365 KTTFNLY
-370 FYENKGEIYCNVK
+370 KTKGRIYCNVK

-407 SEKYIEFQLER
+407 NEKYIEFQLER

-432 DEEAMYDFFSKGLKK
+432 SEEEMYELFSKGIKRLRELGEVLLSEELK
-447 IKEHGDVILS
+447 
-457 KELQEFKVID
+457 EFKVLD
-467 SSLISSELSELINF
+467 SSLISSELKELSNF

-491 NIQELRESI
+491 ELRELRESI
-500 DAMKNGKRFYKTK
+500 EAMKRGDRFYRTK
-513 KTYLDLEEPGII
+513 KVYLDLEDPGIVN
-525 HFLNLLEDLGLDN
+525 FLNLLEDLGLENIKDN
-538 ISNNEINI
+538 EVYI

-551 LYIQEKLKDRN
+551 LYIQEKLKDRT
-562 LSFIKGGKVL
+562 LSFIKGGNVL
-572 QEIVN
+572 QEIVG

-594 AELRSYQKEGFKWI
+594 AELRPYQKEGFKWI

-663 APSLRIGLVHGSKT
+663 APSIRIGLVHGSKSK
-677 RRDKVLNDF
+677 RDKVLREF
-686 KRSLGIKLDYMDTF
+686 KRGLGIKL
-700 EGLDLDEE
+700 EE
-708 ENINNSKEGKNKS
+708 DNLKE
-721 NDKNKT
+721 
-727 KKSSKSY
+727 KSY
-734 ERYDILLT
+734 EKYDVLLT

-751 EAYDNLSFDY
+751 KAYENLSFDY

-769 IKNPSAQATL
+769 IKNPAAQATL
-779 SVKKIKSRCNI
+779 SVKNIKSRCNI

-823 ERFILDENN
+823 ERFILDESN
-832 LDELKSL
+832 LSELKYL

-864 LVEMKGKQKQI
+864 LVEMKGKQKQL
-875 YNSYVKAIKTK
+875 YSFYVKAIKNQ
-886 LNESKISGKIGNE
+886 LNENKSSEKSGRD
-899 KINLFAYL
+899 KINLFSYL

-914 LDPSIV
+914 LDPSLV
-920 IPEYNGGSG
+920 VPDYTGGSS
-929 KLIVVK
+929 KLTVVK

-955 SVLKKIEDDFKREG
+955 SVLQKIEEDFKKED
-969 ISHLYLDGGTSAK
+969 ISYLYLDGGTSAK
-982 ERVERVKKFNED
+982 DRVERVKKFNED
-994 ESIKVFLISLKAG
+994 SNIKVFLISLKAG

-1044 NRVEVIKLVAKDT
+1044 NKVEVIKLVAKDT

-1094 IAKLFE
+1094 ISKLFE

>member
-1 MPLNLEILMKNLVR
+1 MNLDIFMKNLVR

-22 EQGKKLIKEAYIKDV
+22 EQGKKLIQEAYVKDV
-37 KGKSIDGVYHIYGRV
+37 KGKSIDGIYHIYGSV
-52 LNEDKNW
+52 LNDDKNW
-59 DYDTHLKINMKNNE
+59 DYNTHIKINMKNSD
-73 IIGVNCSCETFKE
+73 IMGTNCSCETFKE
-86 NSKQVKNY
+86 NSKHIKNY
-94 MCKHI
+94 VCKHI
-99 SATGDA
+99 SATNDV
-105 FYSLAKKKIASKKP
+105 FYSLAKKKMQKNKLKSNNKP
-119 MIKVENR
+119 K
-126 LVKENEKN
+126 LVKEKNEEHKGK
-134 NEQQEKRFLS
+134 EKRFLS
-144 LDISIKHMVKE
+144 LDINIKHMVKE
-155 GIQFFNCE
+155 GITLFNCE
-163 FRIGVGNSNLILDLK
+163 FRIGAGNLNLILDLK
-178 DFLYKNSLKKPLKFN
+178 DLLYKNSLKKPLKFN
-193 DSFTYNPLKDDFLKE
+193 DGFTYNPLKDKFLDE
-208 DKRILQFIG
+208 DKRVLQFVASHKDMI
-217 ANSDKINGRY
+217 SGRY
-227 LRLRQNSLKDFLKLI
+227 LRLKQNNLKDFLKLI

-256 YEVKVRK
+256 YEVKVKK

-282 HHKKFPVILNNTGDV
+282 HHKKFPVLLNNLGDV

-330 KKTLENLKNLLE
+330 KKSLESLRNLLE

-350 IVLDENVKIFKEKLM
+350 IVLEENVRAFKEKLM
-365 KTTFY
+365 KTTFNLY
-370 FYENKGEIYCNVK
+370 KTKGKIYCNVK

-432 DEEAMYDFFSKGLKK
+432 NEEEMYELLSKGIKKLK
-447 IKEHGDVILS
+447 EFGEVLLS
-457 KELQEFKVID
+457 EELKEFKVLD
-467 SSLISSELSELINF
+467 SYLISSELIELSNF

-491 NIQELRESI
+491 ELRELRESI
-500 DAMKNGKRFYKTK
+500 EAMKKGDRFYRTK
-513 KTYLDLEEPGII
+513 KVYLDLENPGIVN
-525 HFLNLLEDLGLDN
+525 FLNLLEDLGLENIKDN
-538 ISNNEINI
+538 EVYI

-551 LYIQEKLKDRN
+551 LYIQEKLKDRT
-562 LSFIKGGKVL
+562 LSFIKGGNVL
-572 QEIVN
+572 QEIVG

-594 AELRSYQKEGFKWI
+594 AELRPYQKEGFKWI

-617 GVLADDMGLGKTL
+617 GILADDMGLGKTL

-663 APSLRIGLVHGSKT
+663 APSIRIGLVHGSKSK
-677 RRDKVLNDF
+677 RDKVLRDF
-686 KRSLGIKLDYMDTF
+686 KRGLGIKI
-700 EGLDLDEE
+700 EE
-708 ENINNSKEGKNKS
+708 ENLKE
-721 NDKNKT
+721 
-727 KKSSKSY
+727 KSY
-734 ERYDILLT
+734 EKYDVLLT

-751 EAYDNLSFDY
+751 KAYENLSFDY

-769 IKNPSAQATL
+769 IKNPTAQATL
-779 SVKKIKSRCNI
+779 SVKNIKSRCNI

-823 ERFILDENN
+823 ERFILDESN
-832 LDELKSL
+832 LSELKSL

-864 LVEMKGKQKQI
+864 LVEMKGKQKQL
-875 YNSYVKAIKTK
+875 YSFYVKAIKNQ
-886 LNESKISGKIGNE
+886 LNENKSSEKSGRD

-914 LDPSIV
+914 LDPSLV
-920 IPEYNGGSG
+920 VPDYTGESS
-929 KLIVVK
+929 KLTVVK

-955 SVLKKIEDDFKREG
+955 SVLKKIEEDFKKEE
-969 ISHLYLDGGTSAK
+969 ISYLYLDGGTSAK
-982 ERVERVKKFNED
+982 DRVERVKKFNED
-994 ESIKVFLISLKAG
+994 SNIKVFLISLKAG
-1007 GVGLNLTSASVVI
+1007 GVGLNLTSASMVI

-1044 NRVEVIKLVAKDT
+1044 NKVEVIKLVAKDT

-1064 MQEDKRELIQSLMD
+1064 MQEDKRELIKSLMD
-1078 GKTMDGKGLK
+1078 GKTMDGKVLK

-1094 IAKLFE
+1094 ISKLFE

>member
-1 MPLNLEILMKNLVR
+1 MPLNLDIFMKNLVR

-22 EQGKKLIKEAYIKDV
+22 EQGKKLIKEAYVKDV
-37 KGKSIDGVYHIYGRV
+37 KGKSIDGIYHIYGNV
-52 LNEDKNW
+52 LNDDKNW
-59 DYDTHLKINMKNNE
+59 DYNTHIKINMKNSD
-73 IIGVNCSCETFKE
+73 IIGTNCSCETFKE
-86 NSKQVKNY
+86 NSKHIKNY
-94 MCKHI
+94 VCKHI
-99 SATGDA
+99 SATNDV
-105 FYSLAKKKIASKKP
+105 FYSLVRKKVQKNKLKSN
-119 MIKVENR
+119 NR
-126 LVKENEKN
+126 TQLVKEKNEEHEGK
-134 NEQQEKRFLS
+134 EKRFLS
-144 LDISIKHMVKE
+144 LDINIKHMVKE
-155 GIQFFNCE
+155 GITLFNCE
-163 FRIGVGNSNLILDLK
+163 FRIGAGNLNLILDLK

-193 DSFTYNPLKDDFLKE
+193 DGFTYNPLRDEFLEE
-208 DKRILQFIG
+208 DKRVLQFVASHKDMI
-217 ANSDKINGRY
+217 SGRY
-227 LRLRQNSLKDFLKLI
+227 LRLKQNNLKDFLKLI

-256 YEVKVRK
+256 YEVKVKK

-282 HHKKFPVILNNTGDV
+282 HHKKFPVILNNLGDV

-330 KKTLENLKNLLE
+330 KKSLESLRNLLE

-350 IVLDENVKIFKEKLM
+350 IVLDENVRAFKEKLM
-365 KTTFY
+365 KTTFNLY
-370 FYENKGEIYCNVK
+370 KTKGKIYCNVK

-398 DNSFLRDLK
+398 DNSFLRNLK

-423 REEDFCFIG
+423 REEDFYFIG
-432 DEEAMYDFFSKGLKK
+432 NEEEMYELLSKGIKRLK
-447 IKEHGDVILS
+447 EFGEVLLS
-457 KELQEFKVID
+457 EELKEFKVLD
-467 SSLISSELSELINF
+467 SSLISSELIELSNF
-481 YKLKFDFGDF
+481 YKIKFDFGDF
-491 NIQELRESI
+491 ELRELRESI
-500 DAMKNGKRFYKTK
+500 EAMKRGERFYRTK
-513 KTYLDLEEPGII
+513 KVYLDLEDPGIVN
-525 HFLNLLEDLGLDN
+525 FLNLLEDLGLENIKDN
-538 ISNNEINI
+538 EVYI

-562 LSFIKGGKVL
+562 LSFIKGGNVL
-572 QEIVN
+572 QEIVG

-594 AELRSYQKEGFKWI
+594 AELRPYQKEGFKWI

-663 APSLRIGLVHGSKT
+663 APSIRVGLVHGSKSK
-677 RRDKVLNDF
+677 REKVLRDF
-686 KRSLGIKLDYMDTF
+686 KRGLGIKV
-700 EGLDLDEE
+700 EE
-708 ENINNSKEGKNKS
+708 ENLKE
-721 NDKNKT
+721 
-727 KKSSKSY
+727 KSY
-734 ERYDILLT
+734 EKYDVLLT

-751 EAYDNLSFDY
+751 KAYENLSFDY

-769 IKNPSAQATL
+769 IKNPTAQATL
-779 SVKKIKSRCNI
+779 SVKNIKSRCNI

-823 ERFILDENN
+823 ERFILDESN
-832 LDELKSL
+832 LSELKSL

-864 LVEMKGKQKQI
+864 LVEMKGKQKQL
-875 YNSYVKAIKTK
+875 YSFYVKAIKNE
-886 LNESKISGKIGNE
+886 LNENKSSEKSGKN

-914 LDPSIV
+914 LDPSLV
-920 IPEYNGGSG
+920 VSDYKGESS
-929 KLIVVK
+929 KLTVVK

-955 SVLKKIEDDFKREG
+955 SVLKKIEEDFRKED
-969 ISHLYLDGGTSAK
+969 ISYLYLDGGTSAR

-994 ESIKVFLISLKAG
+994 SNIKVFLISLKAG

-1044 NRVEVIKLVAKDT
+1044 NKVEVIKLVAKDT

-1094 IAKLFE
+1094 ISKLFE